1 MGEMQRMSDQE
12 QWTESGLEIAVVG
25 LAGTFPEAP
34 NVQAFWE
41 NVSQGKESVTFFTD
55 EELKAAGVDETL
67 LKRSDYVKAKPYLQH
82 ASSFDA
88 DFFGYS
94 PREASIMDPQIRL
107 MHECTWHALEDAG
120 YEPEQYEGLI
130 GLYAGASS
138 NLSWMGQHMS
148 SLAKNE
154 DVFQIMHLNDP
165 SFASR
170 IAYKLNLKGPS
181 VSVQT
186 ACSTS
191 LVAIHMACQGLIG
204 GECDLALAGGVTLH
218 QPQITGY
225 QYQEGMIYSPDGHC
239 RPFDEKAKGTVF
251 GEGAG
256 VVALKRLKD
265 AIEDG
270 DFIYAVVKGS
280 ATNNDGSNK
289 VGYTAPSVSGQASV
303 IESALEMAETEPET
317 ISYIEAHGTG
327 TPVGDP
333 IEIEALTRAF
343 QTDQQGYCRIGSVKA
358 NIGHLDAA
366 SGVAGFIKTV
376 MMLHHRQFAPMPHFE
391 KPNHRISFDQTPFYV
406 GTDKEEWKTSQLPR
420 RAGVS
425 AFGIGG
431 ANAHVILEEAQ
442 PRKANSKASSK
453 ELIVLSARSTH
464 DLRNMT
470 KNLKEY
476 VSSHPDL
483 SLGEAAYTL
492 QSGRKAF
499 KYRKAFV
506 CSTREELLEELQVL
520 NEETAGRESHLYK
533 RISMKLTGYHES
545 GLRDYIKLYEK
556 DPSFK
561 TEVDRIISLVQSA
574 VPIKKDEL
582 FHPKQ
587 SRQSEVAMLIMTS
600 AFANMVRSLGIEPDG
615 WVGEGSG
622 VWTALYAAGGLE
634 LKDAASIVYHLH
646 DTETVNQRLASLP
659 QRTLKRPVY
668 LQQTGEQQTTF
679 DPSSAKGLLHMD
691 QPVKSPM
698 IEQESPALIIDL
710 SMKQGIVIEKGAEKT
725 TEPLDGDMLQI
736 AGVLWEMG
744 VGLAFPITDEKNRQ
758 RIPLPGYPFHKTD
771 FSAQTNTM
779 AAIEPQK
786 PQNEQRVFASLASLQ
801 KDIHDIV
808 QTHFGFDQMDDESPF
823 FEFGATSL
831 DISQLA
837 AKISEHVD
845 KQIDTVQLYRFA
857 TVASLAEYLFEE
869 QSEQIQTPASRPVKN
884 TSQEH
889 TDIAIVG
896 MAGRFPGASSLE
908 DFWQRLVNG
917 EEMIH
922 FFTEEELKKAG
933 LDASVYQHPNFIGA
947 KGRLQEIEGFDADF
961 FNYSAREAELMDP
974 QFRLLHECAWEAL
987 EDAGCD
993 PDRMAGKIGV
1003 YTGTS
1008 PNHEWLTRFAH
1019 QMEAT
1024 EQFSAMLLNDREF
1037 FSTQLSYKLNLHGP
1051 SVTMQTACSTSLV
1064 NIGMACQALLNQE
1077 CDAALAGGVTVSSPE
1092 NIGYIYQDGMIQSKD
1107 GHCRPFDQEAS
1118 GTIFGDGAG
1127 IVLLKRYEDAMRDG
1141 NPIHAVIKGVGVNND
1156 GSRKAGF
1163 TAPSVEGQAEVLKE
1177 TYEKSGI
1184 DPASIGYVEA
1194 HGTGTN
1200 MGDPIEVSALSQV
1213 FKGTDPLTI
1222 PIGSVKSNV
1231 GHLNSAAGIAGLFKA
1246 ILALQHKT
1254 IPPTI
1259 HYEKPNQ
1266 EIPFKDTPFYV
1277 NQKALYWKEAD
1288 GPRRAGVS
1296 SFGIGGTNAHMIIEE
1311 GIQAKQKP
1319 ASNQKQLLVLSAKT
1333 DTALT
1338 EMTERLKQY
1347 VIQHPQIP
1355 LEDIAYTLRYG
1366 RKQFPYRKAIVLASA
1381 DEWMQQKQLETSVFR
1396 SKKWR
1401 KATFM
1406 FSGQGAQY
1414 VGMMRGLY
1422 DAEPVF
1428 KWEIDRCF
1436 KYVMETEQVDLK
1448 GIVFSEDETNEDITK
1463 TSNAQ
1468 PLLFIFEYALAK
1480 LLQHSGVE
1488 PESMIGHSIGEYVA
1502 ACLSGVFSLESALTL
1517 VMARGRLMQDM
1528 EKGAML
1534 SVQLPEAELV
1544 SMIDESLS
1552 VAAVNAKDLCV
1563 VSGREEHI
1571 AAFEKKLQDKGIVT
1585 RQLHTS
1591 HAFHSYMMEPM
1602 LEAFQQF
1609 VEKVELHEPAIPF
1622 ISNVTGTW
1630 ATSEEVMTASYWT
1643 NHLRGTVRFH
1653 EGLSQLLTDEVRAL
1667 IEVGPGNSL
1676 TALAKRHENKESHH
1690 DVLNMVRHSREQA
1703 DDHAYFLKRIGELW
1717 AGGYEVKAQQHP
1729 TQEERQ
1735 LVSLPTYP
1743 FERKRYWI
1751 EAGKPASPQLSAPKE
1766 TKKKEMEEWFYLPS
1780 WEQQPLKPVFEK
1792 ETEEQTWL
1800 IFREQDAFH
1809 ELFIHSFKQQ
1819 GIKVISVT
1827 KGEAYQELDQSF
1839 TINPAEGQHYRN
1851 MLDSLSNRGINI
1863 HRILHLWEAAKE
1875 DDNSNRQAA
1884 FQAHIEKGY
1893 YSLIFLSQA
1902 IAAQKNIREC
1912 RLFTITSGIQPVT
1925 GNETICAEKS
1935 AMLGPCKVISQEY
1948 HHIKCWNIDVEDV
1961 PEVMS
1966 WKEQVLVDLIVQEI
1980 MQPGKDQLVAYRHR
1994 KRWVQSYKHLPLQK
2008 EDGLPKMI
2016 RPNGVYLITGGLG
2029 GIGFVLSQMLA
2040 KEGNVH
2046 LYLTGRTALPPRNEW
2061 ASYVQQAN
2069 ADEAQRTRIEKVL
2082 ELERLGA
2089 TVEAV
2094 QANAGDLD
2102 QMKHV
2107 FDAIRKKHGGVH
2119 GVFHAAGL
2127 PGSTSFRAIKDI
2139 PSTLAQGEDQFQSK
2153 VKGLD
2158 VLEQL
2163 LEQEQADFCLLFSS
2177 ISALLGGLGFSAY
2190 SAANL
2195 YMDAFAARL
2204 NQHSQTPWMCVNWD
2218 AWNFWGELE
2227 STIGESINE
2236 LAILP
2241 EEGAELFQYVLSS
2254 RQNRHMLVSTGNLD
2268 ERIDQWLSLEPKT
2281 AADEDSYEVSKHE
2294 RPELGNPYVAPRNET
2309 EKAICQV
2316 WQDFMGMEQVGIHDN
2331 FFDLGASSL
2340 DIVQVTNRLNQAL
2353 QTNEAVVTLFTY
2365 PSVAELA
2372 KYIQPSE
2379 DSKEE
2384 TMEEELAVVTS
2395 GDRRARFKQQRNKRL
2410 RGGIEN
2416 E

>member
-1 MGEMQRMSDQE
+1 MSDQE
-12 QWTESGLEIAVVG
+12 QWSESGLEIAVVG

-55 EELKAAGVDETL
+55 EELKAAGVDEKL
-67 LKRSDYVKAKPYLQH
+67 LKRSDYVKAKPYLKH

-343 QTDQQGYCRIGSVKA
+343 QTNQQGYCRIGSVKA

-376 MMLHHRQFAPMPHFE
+376 MMLHHRQFAPMTHFD

-406 GTDKEEWKTSQLPR
+406 GTDKEEWKTSHLPR

-431 ANAHVILEEAQ
+431 ANAHVILEEAK
-442 PRKANSKASSK
+442 PRKANSKVSSK

-464 DLRNMT
+464 DLKNMT
-470 KNLKEY
+470 KNLKDY

-520 NEETAGRESHLYK
+520 DEETAGRKSLLYK

-545 GLRDYIKLYEK
+545 GLREYIKLYEK

-561 TEVDRIISLVQSA
+561 IEVDRIISLVQTA

-582 FHPKQ
+582 FHPEQ
-587 SRQSEVAMLIMTS
+587 SSQSEVAMLIMTA
-600 AFANMVRSLGIEPDG
+600 AFANMLRTLGIEPDG
-615 WVGEGSG
+615 WIGEGSG

-634 LKDAASIVYHLH
+634 LNDAASIVYHLH
-646 DTETVNQRLASLP
+646 DSETVNQRLASLP
-659 QRTLKRPVY
+659 QRTLKQSVY
-668 LQQTGEQQTTF
+668 LQQTGEELTTF
-679 DPSSAKGLLHMD
+679 DPSSAKGLLNMN
-691 QPVKSPM
+691 QPVKSPIM
-698 IEQESPALIIDL
+698 EQESPALMIDL
-710 SMKQGIVIEKGAEKT
+710 SMKQGIVVEKGAEET

-744 VGLAFPITDEKNRQ
+744 VGLALPLTDEKNRQ
-758 RIPLPGYPFHKTD
+758 RIPLPGYPFQKTD
-771 FSAQTNTM
+771 FSAQTNTT

-786 PQNEQRVFASLASLQ
+786 PQNEQRVYASLASLQ

-808 QTHFGFDQMDDESPF
+808 QTHFGFDQMDDETPF

-845 KQIDTVQLYRFA
+845 KQMDTVQLYRFA
-857 TVASLAEYLFEE
+857 TVASLAEYLFKE
-869 QSEQIQTPASRPVKN
+869 QSEQAQKPASHPVKN

-1064 NIGMACQALLNQE
+1064 NIGMACQALLNEE

-1127 IVLLKRYEDAMRDG
+1127 IVLLKRYEDAVRDG

-1194 HGTGTN
+1194 HGTGTK

-1259 HYEKPNQ
+1259 HYESPNQ
-1266 EIPFKDTPFYV
+1266 EIPFKDTPFFV

-1311 GIQAKQKP
+1311 GLQTKKKP

-1333 DTALT
+1333 DTALA

-1347 VIQHPQIP
+1347 VIQHPQVP

-1414 VGMMRGLY
+1414 AGMMRGLY

-1428 KWEIDRCF
+1428 KWEVDRCF

-1448 GIVFSEDETNEDITK
+1448 SIVFCEDETNEDITK

-1571 AAFEKKLQDKGIVT
+1571 ATFEKKLQDKRIIT
-1585 RQLHTS
+1585 RHLHTS

-1602 LEAFQQF
+1602 LEAFQQI
-1609 VEKVELHEPAIPF
+1609 VEKIELHEPAIPF
-1622 ISNVTGTW
+1622 VSNVTGTW
-1630 ATSEEVMTASYWT
+1630 ATSEDVMTASYWT

-1676 TALAKRHENKESHH
+1676 TALTKRHENKESHH
-1690 DVLNMVRHSREQA
+1690 DVLNMVRHTREQA

-1717 AGGYEVKAQQHP
+1717 AGGYEVKAQQHS

-1780 WEQQPLKPVFEK
+1780 WEQQPLKPVFEE

-1809 ELFIHSFKQQ
+1809 ELFTHSFKQK

-1827 KGEAYQELDQSF
+1827 KGEAYQEQDQSF

-1851 MLDSLSNRGINI
+1851 LLDSLSNRGINI
-1863 HRILHLWEAAKE
+1863 QRILHLWEAAKE
-1875 DDNSNRQAA
+1875 DENSNRQAA

-1902 IAAQKNIREC
+1902 VAAQKNIREC
-1912 RLFTITSGIQPVT
+1912 RLFTITSGIQSVT

-2029 GIGFVLSQMLA
+2029 GIGFVLSKMLA

-2094 QANAGDLD
+2094 QANAGNLD

-2163 LEQEQADFCLLFSS
+2163 LEKEQADFCLLFSS

-2268 ERIDQWLSLEPKT
+2268 ERIGQWLSLESK
-2281 AADEDSYEVSKHE
+2281 AAESEDSYEVSKHE

-2384 TMEEELAVVTS
+2384 AMEEELAVVTS

>member
-1 MGEMQRMSDQE
+1 MSDQE
-12 QWTESGLEIAVVG
+12 QWSESGLEIAVVG

-55 EELKAAGVDETL
+55 EELKAAGVDEKL
-67 LKRSDYVKAKPYLQH
+67 LKRSDYVKAKPYLKH

-343 QTDQQGYCRIGSVKA
+343 QTNQQGYCRIGSVKA

-376 MMLHHRQFAPMPHFE
+376 MMLHHRQFAPMPHFD

-406 GTDKEEWKTSQLPR
+406 GTDKEEWKTSHLPR

-464 DLRNMT
+464 DLKNMT
-470 KNLKEY
+470 KNLKDY

-520 NEETAGRESHLYK
+520 DEETAGRKSLLYK
-533 RISMKLTGYHES
+533 RMSMKLTGYHES
-545 GLRDYIKLYEK
+545 GLREYIKLYEK

-561 TEVDRIISLVQSA
+561 IEVDRIISLVQTA

-582 FHPKQ
+582 FHPEQ
-587 SRQSEVAMLIMTS
+587 SSQSEVAMLIMTA
-600 AFANMVRSLGIEPDG
+600 AFANMLRTLGIEPDG
-615 WVGEGSG
+615 WIGEGSG

-634 LKDAASIVYHLH
+634 LNDAASIVYHLH
-646 DTETVNQRLASLP
+646 DSETVNQRLASLP
-659 QRTLKRPVY
+659 QRTLKQSVY
-668 LQQTGEQQTTF
+668 LQQTGEELTTF
-679 DPSSAKGLLHMD
+679 DPSSAKGLLNMN
-691 QPVKSPM
+691 QPVKSPIM
-698 IEQESPALIIDL
+698 EQESPALMIDL
-710 SMKQGIVIEKGAEKT
+710 SMKQGIVVEKGAEET

-744 VGLAFPITDEKNRQ
+744 VGLAFPLTEEKNRQ
-758 RIPLPGYPFHKTD
+758 RIPLPGYPFQKTD
-771 FSAQTNTM
+771 FSAQTNTT

-786 PQNEQRVFASLASLQ
+786 PQNEQRVYASLASLQ

-808 QTHFGFDQMDDESPF
+808 QTHFGFDQMDDETPF

-845 KQIDTVQLYRFA
+845 KQMDTVQLYRFA
-857 TVASLAEYLFEE
+857 TVASLAEYLFKE
-869 QSEQIQTPASRPVKN
+869 QSEQAQKPASHPVKN

-1064 NIGMACQALLNQE
+1064 NIGMACQALLNEE

-1127 IVLLKRYEDAMRDG
+1127 IVLLKRYEDAVRDG

-1194 HGTGTN
+1194 HGTGTK

-1259 HYEKPNQ
+1259 HYESPNQ
-1266 EIPFKDTPFYV
+1266 EIPFKDTPFFV

-1288 GPRRAGVS
+1288 SPRRAGVS

-1311 GIQAKQKP
+1311 GLQTKKKP

-1333 DTALT
+1333 DTALA

-1347 VIQHPQIP
+1347 VIQHPQVP

-1414 VGMMRGLY
+1414 AGMMRGLY
-1422 DAEPVF
+1422 ETEPVF
-1428 KWEIDRCF
+1428 KWEVDRCF

-1448 GIVFSEDETNEDITK
+1448 GIVFCEDETNEDITK

-1571 AAFEKKLQDKGIVT
+1571 ATFEKKLQDKGIIT
-1585 RQLHTS
+1585 RHLHTS

-1602 LEAFQQF
+1602 LEAFQQI
-1609 VEKVELHEPAIPF
+1609 VEKIELHEPAIPF
-1622 ISNVTGTW
+1622 VSNVTGTW
-1630 ATSEEVMTASYWT
+1630 ATSEDVMTASYWT

-1653 EGLSQLLTDEVRAL
+1653 EGLSQLLSDEVRAL

-1676 TALAKRHENKESHH
+1676 TALAKRHENKESQH
-1690 DVLNMVRHSREQA
+1690 DVLNMVRHTREQA

-1717 AGGYEVKAQQHP
+1717 AGGYEVKAQQHS

-1780 WEQQPLKPVFEK
+1780 WEQQPLKPVFEE

-1809 ELFIHSFKQQ
+1809 ELFTHSFKQK

-1827 KGEAYQELDQSF
+1827 KGEAYQEQDESF
-1839 TINPAEGQHYRN
+1839 TVNPAEGEHYRN

-1863 HRILHLWEAAKE
+1863 QRILHLWEAAKE
-1875 DDNSNRQAA
+1875 DENSNRQAA

-1902 IAAQKNIREC
+1902 VAAQKNIREC

-2029 GIGFVLSQMLA
+2029 GIGFVLSKMLA

-2069 ADEAQRTRIEKVL
+2069 ADEAQRKRIEKVL

-2094 QANAGDLD
+2094 QANAGNLD

-2163 LEQEQADFCLLFSS
+2163 LEKEQADFCLLFSS

-2268 ERIDQWLSLEPKT
+2268 ERIDQWLSLESK
-2281 AADEDSYEVSKHE
+2281 AAESEDSYEVSKHE
-2294 RPELGNPYVAPRNET
+2294 RPELANPYVAPRNET

-2384 TMEEELAVVTS
+2384 AMEEELAVVTS

>member
-1 MGEMQRMSDQE
+1 MSDQE
-12 QWTESGLEIAVVG
+12 QWSESGLEIAVVG
-25 LAGTFPEAP
+25 LAGTFPGAP

-67 LKRSDYVKAKPYLQH
+67 LKRSDYVKAKPYLKH

-343 QTDQQGYCRIGSVKA
+343 QTNQQGYCRIGSVKA

-376 MMLHHRQFAPMPHFE
+376 MMLHHRQFAPMPHFD

-406 GTDKEEWKTSQLPR
+406 GTDKEEWKTSHLPR

-464 DLRNMT
+464 DLKNMT
-470 KNLKEY
+470 KNLKDY

-520 NEETAGRESHLYK
+520 DEETAGRKSLLYK

-545 GLRDYIKLYEK
+545 GLREYIKLYEK

-561 TEVDRIISLVQSA
+561 IEVDRIISLVQTA

-582 FHPKQ
+582 FHPEQ
-587 SRQSEVAMLIMTS
+587 SSQSEVAMLIMTA
-600 AFANMVRSLGIEPDG
+600 AFANMLRTLGIEPDG
-615 WVGEGSG
+615 WIGEGSG

-634 LKDAASIVYHLH
+634 LNDAASIVYHLH
-646 DTETVNQRLASLP
+646 DSETVNQRLASLP
-659 QRTLKRPVY
+659 QRTLKQSVY
-668 LQQTGEQQTTF
+668 LQQIGEELTTF
-679 DPSSAKGLLHMD
+679 DPSSAKGLLNMN

-698 IEQESPALIIDL
+698 MEQESPALMIDL
-710 SMKQGIVIEKGAEKT
+710 SMKQGIVVEKGAEET

-744 VGLAFPITDEKNRQ
+744 VGLAFPLTEEKNRQ
-758 RIPLPGYPFHKTD
+758 RIPLPGYPFQKTD
-771 FSAQTNTM
+771 FSAQTNTT
-779 AAIEPQK
+779 APIEPQK
-786 PQNEQRVFASLASLQ
+786 PQNEQRVYASLASLQ

-808 QTHFGFDQMDDESPF
+808 QTHFGFDQMEDETPF

-845 KQIDTVQLYRFA
+845 KQMDTVQLYRFA
-857 TVASLAEYLFEE
+857 TVASLAEYLFKE
-869 QSEQIQTPASRPVKN
+869 QSEQAQKPASHPVKN

-1064 NIGMACQALLNQE
+1064 NIGMACQALLNEE

-1127 IVLLKRYEDAMRDG
+1127 IVLLKRYEDAVRDG

-1194 HGTGTN
+1194 HGTGTK

-1259 HYEKPNQ
+1259 HYESPNQ
-1266 EIPFKDTPFYV
+1266 EIRFKDTPFFV

-1311 GIQAKQKP
+1311 GLQTKKKP

-1333 DTALT
+1333 DTALA

-1347 VIQHPQIP
+1347 VIQHPQVP

-1414 VGMMRGLY
+1414 AGMMRGLY
-1422 DAEPVF
+1422 ETEPVF
-1428 KWEIDRCF
+1428 KWKVDRCF

-1448 GIVFSEDETNEDITK
+1448 GIVFCEDETNEDITK

-1480 LLQHSGVE
+1480 LLQHSGFE

-1571 AAFEKKLQDKGIVT
+1571 ATFEKKLQAKGIIT
-1585 RQLHTS
+1585 RHLHTS

-1602 LEAFQQF
+1602 LEAFQQI
-1609 VEKVELHEPAIPF
+1609 VEKIELHEPAIPF
-1622 ISNVTGTW
+1622 VSNVTGTW
-1630 ATSEEVMTASYWT
+1630 ATSEDVMTASYWT

-1653 EGLSQLLTDEVRAL
+1653 EGLSQLLSDEVRAL

-1676 TALAKRHENKESHH
+1676 TALAKRHENKESQH
-1690 DVLNMVRHSREQA
+1690 DVLNMVRHTREQA

-1780 WEQQPLKPVFEK
+1780 WEQQPLKPVFEE

-1809 ELFIHSFKQQ
+1809 ELFTHSFKQK

-1827 KGEAYQELDQSF
+1827 KGEAYQEQDQSF

-1851 MLDSLSNRGINI
+1851 LLDSLSNRGINI
-1863 HRILHLWEAAKE
+1863 QRILHLWEAAKE
-1875 DDNSNRQAA
+1875 DENSNRQAA

-1902 IAAQKNIREC
+1902 VAAQKNIREC
-1912 RLFTITSGIQPVT
+1912 RLFTITSGIQSVT

-2029 GIGFVLSQMLA
+2029 GIGFVLSKMLA

-2094 QANAGDLD
+2094 QANAGNLD

-2163 LEQEQADFCLLFSS
+2163 LEKEQADFCLLFSS

-2254 RQNRHMLVSTGNLD
+2254 RQNRHMLVSTGYLD
-2268 ERIDQWLSLEPKT
+2268 ERIGQWLSLESK
-2281 AADEDSYEVSKHE
+2281 AAESEVSYEVSKHE

-2384 TMEEELAVVTS
+2384 AMEEELAVVTS

>member
-1 MGEMQRMSDQE
+1 MSDQE
-12 QWTESGLEIAVVG
+12 QWSESGLEIAVVG

-55 EELKAAGVDETL
+55 EELKAAGVDEKL
-67 LKRSDYVKAKPYLQH
+67 LKRSDYVKAKPYLKH

-343 QTDQQGYCRIGSVKA
+343 QTNQQGYCRIGSVKA

-376 MMLHHRQFAPMPHFE
+376 MMLHHRQFAPMPHFD

-406 GTDKEEWKTSQLPR
+406 GTDKEEWKTSHLPR

-464 DLRNMT
+464 DLKNMT
-470 KNLKEY
+470 KNLKDY

-520 NEETAGRESHLYK
+520 DEETAGRKSLLYK

-545 GLRDYIKLYEK
+545 GLREYIKLYEK

-561 TEVDRIISLVQSA
+561 IEVDRIISLVQTA

-582 FHPKQ
+582 FHPEQ
-587 SRQSEVAMLIMTS
+587 SSQSEVAMLIMTA
-600 AFANMVRSLGIEPDG
+600 AFANMLRTLGIEPDG
-615 WVGEGSG
+615 WIGEGSG

-634 LKDAASIVYHLH
+634 LNDAASIVYHLH
-646 DTETVNQRLASLP
+646 DSETVNQRLASLP
-659 QRTLKRPVY
+659 QRTLKQSVY
-668 LQQTGEQQTTF
+668 LQQIGEGLTTF
-679 DPSSAKGLLHMD
+679 DPSSAKGLLNMN

-698 IEQESPALIIDL
+698 MEQESPALMIDL
-710 SMKQGIVIEKGAEKT
+710 SMKQGIVVEKGAEET

-744 VGLAFPITDEKNRQ
+744 VGLAFPLTEEKNRQ
-758 RIPLPGYPFHKTD
+758 RIPLPGYPFQKTD
-771 FSAQTNTM
+771 FSAQTNTT

-786 PQNEQRVFASLASLQ
+786 PQNEQRVYASLASLQ

-808 QTHFGFDQMDDESPF
+808 QTHFGFDQMEDETPF

-845 KQIDTVQLYRFA
+845 KQMDTVQLYRFA
-857 TVASLAEYLFEE
+857 TVASLAEYLFKE
-869 QSEQIQTPASRPVKN
+869 QSEQVQMLASHPVKN
-884 TSQEH
+884 SSQEH

-947 KGRLQEIEGFDADF
+947 KGCLQEIEGFDADF

-993 PDRMAGKIGV
+993 PDRMAGKMGV

-1019 QMEAT
+1019 QMEST

-1064 NIGMACQALLNQE
+1064 NIGMACQALLNEE

-1127 IVLLKRYEDAMRDG
+1127 IVLLKRYEDAVRDG

-1194 HGTGTN
+1194 HGTGTK

-1259 HYEKPNQ
+1259 HYESPNQ
-1266 EIPFKDTPFYV
+1266 EIPFKDTPFFV

-1311 GIQAKQKP
+1311 GLQTKKKP

-1333 DTALT
+1333 DTALA

-1347 VIQHPQIP
+1347 VIQHPQVP

-1414 VGMMRGLY
+1414 AGMMRGLY

-1428 KWEIDRCF
+1428 KWEVDRCF

-1448 GIVFSEDETNEDITK
+1448 SIVFCEDETNEDITK

-1571 AAFEKKLQDKGIVT
+1571 ATFEKKLQDKGIIT
-1585 RQLHTS
+1585 RHLHTS

-1602 LEAFQQF
+1602 LDAFQQI
-1609 VEKVELHEPAIPF
+1609 VEKIELHEPAIPF
-1622 ISNVTGTW
+1622 VSNVTGTW
-1630 ATSEEVMTASYWT
+1630 ATSEDVMTASYWT

-1690 DVLNMVRHSREQA
+1690 DVLNMVRHTREQA

-1717 AGGYEVKAQQHP
+1717 AGGYEVKAQQHS

-1780 WEQQPLKPVFEK
+1780 WEQQPLKPVFEE

-1809 ELFIHSFKQQ
+1809 ELFTHSFKQK

-1827 KGEAYQELDQSF
+1827 KGEAYQEQDQSF

-1851 MLDSLSNRGINI
+1851 LLDSLSNRGINI
-1863 HRILHLWEAAKE
+1863 QRILHLWEAAKE
-1875 DDNSNRQAA
+1875 DENSNRQAA

-1902 IAAQKNIREC
+1902 VAAQKNIREC
-1912 RLFTITSGIQPVT
+1912 RLFTITSGIQSVT

-2029 GIGFVLSQMLA
+2029 GIGFVLSKMLA

-2094 QANAGDLD
+2094 QANAGNLD

-2163 LEQEQADFCLLFSS
+2163 LEKEQADFCLLFSS

-2268 ERIDQWLSLEPKT
+2268 ERIGQWLSLESK
-2281 AADEDSYEVSKHE
+2281 AAESEDSYEVSKHE

-2384 TMEEELAVVTS
+2384 AMEEELAVVTS

>member
-1 MGEMQRMSDQE
+1 MSDQE

-25 LAGTFPEAP
+25 LAGTFPGAP
-34 NVQAFWE
+34 DVQTFWE

-67 LKRSDYVKAKPYLQH
+67 LKRPDYVKAKPYLQD
-82 ASSFDA
+82 AASFDA

-120 YEPEQYEGLI
+120 YEPERYDGLI

-148 SLAKNE
+148 SLGKNE

-170 IAYKLNLKGPS
+170 VAYKLNLKGPS

-239 RPFDEKAKGTVF
+239 RPFDEKAKGTIF

-343 QTDQQGYCRIGSVKA
+343 QTDQQGFCRIGSVKA

-376 MMLHHRQFAPMPHFE
+376 MMLHHRQFAPMPHFD
-391 KPNHRISFDQTPFYV
+391 KPNHRISFNQTPFYV
-406 GTDKEEWKTSQLPR
+406 GTDKEEWKASHLPR

-431 ANAHVILEEAQ
+431 ANAHVVLEEAK
-442 PRKANSKASSK
+442 PRKAHSPAPSK
-453 ELIVLSARSTH
+453 ELIVLSARSKH
-464 DLRNMT
+464 DLKNMI

-476 VSSHPDL
+476 VSSHHEL
-483 SLGEAAYTL
+483 SIGQAAYTL
-492 QSGRKAF
+492 QSGRRAF
-499 KYRKAFV
+499 QYRKTFA
-506 CSTREELLEELQVL
+506 CSTRDELLEQLHDL
-520 NEETAGRESHLYK
+520 NEETLGRERVLFK
-533 RISMKLTGYHES
+533 RVRMRLSGYDEA
-545 GLRDYIKLYEK
+545 GLQEYIKLYKK
-556 DPSFK
+556 DSSFK
-561 TEVDRIISLVQSA
+561 KEVDRSIRLIQSVLPMAKDQLFQTKQHISEGQA
-574 VPIKKDEL
+574 
-582 FHPKQ
+582 
-587 SRQSEVAMLIMTS
+587 EVAMLIMTS
-600 AFANMVRSLGIEPDG
+600 AFSNQLRTLGIEPDV
-615 WVGEGSG
+615 WSGEGSG
-622 VWTALYAAGGLE
+622 VWTALCVAGGLE
-634 LKDAASIVYHLH
+634 LTEAASILYHLN
-646 DTETVNQRLASLP
+646 ETQTMDKWLATLP
-659 QRTLKRPVY
+659 QKTLHQPVY
-668 LQQTGEQQTTF
+668 IQQTGEELTTF
-679 DPSSAKGLLHMD
+679 HPASAKRFLDMD
-691 QPVKSPM
+691 NTVNPSA
-698 IEQESPALIIDL
+698 IDQESAALIIDL
-710 SMKQGIVIEKGAEKT
+710 SMKQGIKVKKGADKT
-725 TEPLDGDMLQI
+725 TETLDGDILQI

-744 VGLAFPITDEKNRQ
+744 IDLSFPLTEEKNRQ
-758 RIPLPGYPFHKTD
+758 RIPLPGYPFHKKD
-771 FSAQTNTM
+771 FSAQTKPIAST
-779 AAIEPQK
+779 EPQK
-786 PQNEQRVFASLASLQ
+786 PEEKRVFSSLASLQ
-801 KDIHDIV
+801 KDLHDIV
-808 QTHFGFDQMDDESPF
+808 QTHFGFDEMDDESPF

-837 AKISEHVD
+837 VKISERINQ
-845 KQIDTVQLYRFA
+845 QIDTVQLYRFA
-857 TVASLAEYLFEE
+857 TVASLSEYLFEE
-869 QSEQIQTPASRPVKN
+869 QTEREETPASLPAKI
-884 TSQEH
+884 TSQEYA
-889 TDIAIVG
+889 DIAIVG

-917 EEMIH
+917 DEMIH

-933 LDASVYQHPNFIGA
+933 LDAAVYQHPNFIGA
-947 KGRLQEIEGFDADF
+947 KGRLQDIEGFDADF

-1019 QMEAT
+1019 QMDAT

-1064 NIGMACQALLNQE
+1064 NIGVACQALLNQE

-1107 GHCRPFDQEAS
+1107 GHCRPFDQGAS

-1127 IVLLKRYEDAMRDG
+1127 IVLLKRYEDAVRDG
-1141 NPIHAVIKGVGVNND
+1141 SPIHAVIKGVGMNND
-1156 GSRKAGF
+1156 GNRKAGF

-1184 DPASIGYVEA
+1184 DPASIGYLEA
-1194 HGTGTN
+1194 HGTGTK

-1213 FKGTDPLTI
+1213 FKGTEPLTI

-1246 ILALQHKT
+1246 ILSMQHKT

-1259 HYEKPNQ
+1259 HYESPN
-1266 EIPFKDTPFYV
+1266 EDIPFKDTPFYV
-1277 NQKALYWKEAD
+1277 NQKALYWKETD
-1288 GPRRAGVS
+1288 GPRRAGIS

-1311 GIQAKQKP
+1311 GIKAKKSP
-1319 ASNQKQLLVLSAKT
+1319 ASKQKQLLVLSAKT
-1333 DTALT
+1333 DTALAA
-1338 EMTERLKQY
+1338 MTDQLKQY
-1347 VIQHPQIP
+1347 VLEHPQVP

-1366 RKQFPYRKAIVLASA
+1366 RKQFSYRKAIVLSSA
-1381 DEWMQQKQLETSVFR
+1381 DDWRQQKQIETSVFR

-1414 VGMMRGLY
+1414 AGMMRGLY
-1422 DAEPVF
+1422 EAEPVF
-1428 KWEIDRCF
+1428 KWEVDRCF
-1436 KYVMETEQVDLK
+1436 KYVLETEQVDLK
-1448 GIVFSEDETNEDITK
+1448 AVVFSEDHETNQDITK

-1480 LLQHSGVE
+1480 MLQHSGVE

-1517 VMARGRLMQDM
+1517 VMARGRLMQGM

-1534 SVQLPEAELV
+1534 SVQLSETELTL
-1544 SMIDESLS
+1544 MMDESLS
-1552 VAAVNAKDLCV
+1552 IAAVNAKDLCV
-1563 VSGREEHI
+1563 VSGKEEHV

-1585 RQLHTS
+1585 RKLHTS

-1602 LEAFQQF
+1602 LEEFHQL
-1609 VEKVELHEPAIPF
+1609 VEQVELHEPAIPF

-1630 ATSEEVMTASYWT
+1630 AKSEEVTTASYWT

-1653 EGLSQLLTDEVRAL
+1653 DGLSQLFTDEVLAL

-1676 TALAKRHENKESHH
+1676 TALAKRHENKEHHH
-1690 DVLNMVRHSREQA
+1690 DVLNMVRHAREQA

-1717 AGGYEVKAQQHP
+1717 AGGYEVKAQQNP

-1735 LVSLPTYP
+1735 FVSLPTYP

-1751 EAGKPASPQLSAPKE
+1751 DAGKPASPQLSAPKE
-1766 TKKKEMEEWFYLPS
+1766 TKKKEMGEWFYLPS
-1780 WEQQPLKPVFEK
+1780 WEQQPLEPVFEQ
-1792 ETEEQTWL
+1792 EAEDQTWL

-1809 ELFIHSFKQQ
+1809 ELFTQSFIQH

-1827 KGEAYQELDQSF
+1827 KGEVYQDKGQSF

-1851 MLDSLSNRGINI
+1851 MLDSLSNSGVNI
-1863 HRILHLWEAAKE
+1863 ARILHLWEAAKE
-1875 DDNSNRQAA
+1875 DTTASRQTA
-1884 FQAHIEKGY
+1884 FQTHIEKGY

-1912 RLFTITSGIQPVT
+1912 RLFTVTSGIQPVT
-1925 GNETICAEKS
+1925 GHEMIYAEKS

-1966 WKEQVLVDLIVQEI
+1966 WKEQALVDLIVQEI
-1980 MQPGKDQLVAYRHR
+1980 MQPGKDQLVAYRNR
-1994 KRWVQSYKHLPLQK
+1994 QRWVQSYKRLPLQK
-2008 EDGLPKMI
+2008 EDGLPNMI

-2029 GIGFVLSQMLA
+2029 GIGFVLSKMLA

-2046 LYLTGRTALPPRNEW
+2046 LYLTGRTALPPRDEW
-2061 ASYVQQAN
+2061 ASYTHQEN
-2069 ADEAQRTRIEKVL
+2069 ADEGMRTRIEKVL

-2089 TVEAV
+2089 TVEAM

-2107 FDAIRKKHGGVH
+2107 FSAIRKKHGGVH

-2127 PGSTSFRAIKDI
+2127 PGSTSFLAIKDI

-2153 VKGLD
+2153 VRGLD

-2163 LEQEQADFCLLFSS
+2163 LDQEQADFCLLFSS

-2204 NQHSQTPWMCVNWD
+2204 NQNSQTPWMCVNWD

-2241 EEGAELFQYVLSS
+2241 EEGAELFQYVLSNRQN
-2254 RQNRHMLVSTGNLD
+2254 RQNRHILVSTGILN
-2268 ERIDQWLSLEPKT
+2268 ERIEQWLSLESK
-2281 AADEDSYEVSKHE
+2281 AAESEDSYEVSKHE
-2294 RPELGNPYVAPRNET
+2294 RPELSNPYVAPRNET

-2372 KYIQPSE
+2372 KYIQPSDE
-2379 DSKEE
+2379 SKEE
-2384 TMEEELAVVTS
+2384 SMEEELAVVTS

>member
-1 MGEMQRMSDQE
+1 MSDQE

-25 LAGTFPEAP
+25 LAGTFPGAP
-34 NVQAFWE
+34 DVQTFWE

-67 LKRSDYVKAKPYLQH
+67 LKHPDYVKAKPYLQG
-82 ASSFDA
+82 AASFDA
-88 DFFGYS
+88 DFFGYT

-120 YEPEQYEGLI
+120 YEPEQYDGLI

-148 SLAKNE
+148 SLEKNE

-170 IAYKLNLKGPS
+170 VAYKLNLKGPS

-225 QYQEGMIYSPDGHC
+225 QHQEGMIYSPDGHC
-239 RPFDEKAKGTVF
+239 RPFDEKAKGTIF

-265 AIEDG
+265 ALEDG

-343 QTDQQGYCRIGSVKA
+343 QTDQQGFCRIGSVKA

-376 MMLHHRQFAPMPHFE
+376 MMLHHRQFVPMPHFD
-391 KPNHRISFDQTPFYV
+391 KPNHRIPFDQTPFYV
-406 GTDKEEWKTSQLPR
+406 GTNKEEWKASQLPR

-431 ANAHVILEEAQ
+431 ANAHVILEEAK
-442 PRKANSKASSK
+442 PRKANNPDSSK
-453 ELIVLSARSTH
+453 ELIVLSARSKH
-464 DLRNMT
+464 DMKNMT

-476 VSSHPDL
+476 VSSHHEL

-492 QSGRKAF
+492 QSGRRAF
-499 KYRKAFV
+499 QYRKTFV
-506 CSTREELLEELQVL
+506 CSTRDELLEQLQVL
-520 NEETAGRESHLYK
+520 NEETVGRESALFK
-533 RISMKLTGYHES
+533 RMSMRLTGYHEA
-545 GLRDYIKLYEK
+545 GLREYIKLYEK
-556 DPSFK
+556 DHSFK
-561 TEVDRIISLVQSA
+561 TEVDRFISLIQS
-574 VPIKKDEL
+574 VLPIEKDQL
-582 FHPKQ
+582 FHSKQ
-587 SRQSEVAMLIMTS
+587 HGQAEVAMLIMTS
-600 AFANMVRSLGIEPDG
+600 AFAYQLRELGIEPDV
-615 WVGEGSG
+615 WIGEGSG

-634 LKDAASIVYHLH
+634 LTEAASIVYHLR
-646 DTETVNQRLASLP
+646 DTQKVDQWLSTLP
-659 QRTLKRPVY
+659 PKTLHQPVY
-668 LQQTGEQQTTF
+668 IQQTGEELTTF
-679 DPSSAKGLLHMD
+679 QPSSAKRFLDMG
-691 QPVKSPM
+691 QAVKPSL
-698 IEQESPALIIDL
+698 IEQESTALIIDL
-710 SMKQGIVIEKGAEKT
+710 SMKQGIMVEKGAEKT
-725 TEPLDGDMLQI
+725 TEPLDGDILQI

-744 VGLAFPITDEKNRQ
+744 VDLAFPLTDEKNRQ
-758 RIPLPGYPFHKTD
+758 RIPLPGYPFHKKD
-771 FSAQTNTM
+771 FSAQTKPM
-779 AAIEPQK
+779 AAIEPYK
-786 PQNEQRVFASLASLQ
+786 PQEEKRVFTSLASLQ

-808 QTHFGFDQMDDESPF
+808 QTHFGFDQIDDESPF

-837 AKISEHVD
+837 AKISERMD
-845 KQIDTVQLYRFA
+845 QKIDTVQLYRFA
-857 TVASLAEYLFEE
+857 TVASLSEYLFEE
-869 QSEQIQTPASRPVKN
+869 QAEREQTPASLPVKI
-884 TSQEH
+884 TSPEH

-947 KGRLQEIEGFDADF
+947 KGRLQHIEGFDADF

-1127 IVLLKRYEDAMRDG
+1127 IVLLKRYEDAIRDG

-1156 GSRKAGF
+1156 GNRKAGF

-1184 DPASIGYVEA
+1184 DPASIGYLEA
-1194 HGTGTN
+1194 HGTGTK

-1213 FKGTDPLTI
+1213 FKGTEPLTI

-1246 ILALQHKT
+1246 ILAIQHKT

-1259 HYEKPNQ
+1259 HYESPN
-1266 EIPFKDTPFYV
+1266 EDIPFKDTPFYV

-1288 GPRRAGVS
+1288 EPRRAGVS

-1311 GIQAKQKP
+1311 GILVKQKP
-1319 ASNQKQLLVLSAKT
+1319 ASLQKQLLVLSAKT
-1333 DTALT
+1333 DTALAA
-1338 EMTERLKQY
+1338 MTDQLKHY
-1347 VIQHPQIP
+1347 VIHHPQVP

-1366 RKQFPYRKAIVLASA
+1366 RKQFPYRKAIVLSSA
-1381 DEWMQQKQLETSVFR
+1381 DEWLQQKQLETNVFR

-1414 VGMMRGLY
+1414 AGMMRGLY
-1422 DAEPVF
+1422 EAEPVF
-1428 KWEIDRCF
+1428 KWEADRCF
-1436 KYVMETEQVDLK
+1436 KYVLETEQVDLK
-1448 GIVFSEDETNEDITK
+1448 AIVFSEDETNQDITK

-1517 VMARGRLMQDM
+1517 VMARGRMMQGM

-1534 SVQLPEAELV
+1534 SVQLPEAELG

-1563 VSGREEHI
+1563 VSGQEEHVN
-1571 AAFEKKLQDKGIVT
+1571 AFEKKLQDKGIVT

-1602 LEAFQQF
+1602 LEAFHQF
-1609 VEKVELHEPAIPF
+1609 VEQVELHEPTIPF

-1653 EGLSQLLTDEVRAL
+1653 AGLSQLFTDEVRAF

-1690 DVLNMVRHSREQA
+1690 EVLNMVRHAREQA

-1717 AGGYEVKAQQHP
+1717 AGGYEVKTQQSP

-1735 LVSLPTYP
+1735 LISLPTYP

-1751 EAGKPASPQLSAPKE
+1751 EAGKPASPPQLSAHKE
-1766 TKKKEMEEWFYLPS
+1766 TKKKEMGEWFYLPS
-1780 WEQQPLKPVFEK
+1780 WEQQPLEPVFEK

-1800 IFREQDAFH
+1800 IFREQNAFH
-1809 ELFIHSFKQQ
+1809 ELFTQSFNQQ
-1819 GIKVISVT
+1819 GIKAISVT
-1827 KGEAYQELDQSF
+1827 KGEAYQEQGQSF

-1851 MLDSLSNRGINI
+1851 MLDSLSNKGVNI
-1863 HRILHLWEAAKE
+1863 TRILHLWEAAKE
-1875 DDNSNRQAA
+1875 DDIASRQTA

-1912 RLFTITSGIQPVT
+1912 RLFTVTSGIQPVT
-1925 GNETICAEKS
+1925 GHETICAEKS

-1961 PEVMS
+1961 PDMMS
-1966 WKEQVLVDLIVQEI
+1966 WKEQTLVDLIVQEI
-1980 MQPGKDQLVAYRHR
+1980 MQPGKDQLVAYRNR
-1994 KRWVQSYKHLPLQK
+1994 QRWVQSYKRMPLQK

-2029 GIGFVLSQMLA
+2029 GIGFVLSKMLA

-2046 LYLTGRTALPPRNEW
+2046 LYLTGRTALPPRGEW
-2061 ASYVQQAN
+2061 ASYVHQEN

-2094 QANAGDLD
+2094 QANAGNLD

-2107 FDAIRKKHGGVH
+2107 FEAIRQKHGGVH

-2163 LEQEQADFCLLFSS
+2163 LDQEQADFCLLFSS

-2195 YMDAFAARL
+2195 YMDAFAARI

-2241 EEGAELFQYVLSS
+2241 EEGAELFQYVLSN
-2254 RQNRHMLVSTGNLD
+2254 RQNRHMLVSTGSLD
-2268 ERIDQWLSLEPKT
+2268 ERIDQWLSLEPK
-2281 AADEDSYEVSKHE
+2281 AAESEDSYEVSKHE
-2294 RPELGNPYVAPRNET
+2294 RPELSNPYVAPRNET

-2372 KYIQPSE
+2372 KYIKPSDE
-2379 DSKEE
+2379 SKEE
-2384 TMEEELAVVTS
+2384 SMEEELAVVTS

>member
-12 QWTESGLEIAVVG
+12 QWSESGLEIAVVG
-25 LAGTFPEAP
+25 LAGTFPGAP

-67 LKRSDYVKAKPYLQH
+67 LKRSDYVKAKPYLKH

-343 QTDQQGYCRIGSVKA
+343 QTNQQGYCRIGSVKA

-376 MMLHHRQFAPMPHFE
+376 MMLHHRQFAPMPHFD

-406 GTDKEEWKTSQLPR
+406 GTDKEEWKTSHLPR

-464 DLRNMT
+464 DLKNMT
-470 KNLKEY
+470 KNLKDY
-476 VSSHPDL
+476 VSSHADL

-520 NEETAGRESHLYK
+520 DEETAGRKSLLYK
-533 RISMKLTGYHES
+533 RMSMKLTGYHES
-545 GLRDYIKLYEK
+545 GLREYIKLYEK

-561 TEVDRIISLVQSA
+561 IEVDRIISLVQTA

-582 FHPKQ
+582 FHPEQ
-587 SRQSEVAMLIMTS
+587 SSQSEVAMLIMTA
-600 AFANMVRSLGIEPDG
+600 AFANMLRTLGIEPDG
-615 WVGEGSG
+615 WIGEGSG

-634 LKDAASIVYHLH
+634 LNDAASIVYHLH
-646 DTETVNQRLASLP
+646 DSETVNQRLASLP
-659 QRTLKRPVY
+659 QRTLKQSVY
-668 LQQTGEQQTTF
+668 LQQTGEELTTF
-679 DPSSAKGLLHMD
+679 DPSSAKGLLNMN
-691 QPVKSPM
+691 QPVKSPIM
-698 IEQESPALIIDL
+698 EQESPALMIDL
-710 SMKQGIVIEKGAEKT
+710 SMKQGIVVEKGAEET

-744 VGLAFPITDEKNRQ
+744 VGLALPLTDEKNRQ
-758 RIPLPGYPFHKTD
+758 RIPLPGYPFQKTD
-771 FSAQTNTM
+771 FSAQTNTT
-779 AAIEPQK
+779 AAIEPKK
-786 PQNEQRVFASLASLQ
+786 PHNEQRVFASLASLQ

-808 QTHFGFDQMDDESPF
+808 QTHFGFDQMDDETPF

-845 KQIDTVQLYRFA
+845 KQMDTVQLYRFA
-857 TVASLAEYLFEE
+857 TVASLAEYLFKE
-869 QSEQIQTPASRPVKN
+869 QSEQVQMLASHPVKN
-884 TSQEH
+884 SSQEH

-908 DFWQRLVNG
+908 DFWQRLVDG

-933 LDASVYQHPNFIGA
+933 LDASVYEHPNFIGA

-1064 NIGMACQALLNQE
+1064 NIGMACQALLNEE

-1127 IVLLKRYEDAMRDG
+1127 IVLLKRYEDAVRDG

-1194 HGTGTN
+1194 HGTGTK

-1259 HYEKPNQ
+1259 HYESPNQ
-1266 EIPFKDTPFYV
+1266 EIPFKDTPFFV

-1311 GIQAKQKP
+1311 GLQTKKKP

-1333 DTALT
+1333 DTALA

-1347 VIQHPQIP
+1347 VIQHPQVP

-1414 VGMMRGLY
+1414 AGMMRGLY
-1422 DAEPVF
+1422 ETEPVF
-1428 KWEIDRCF
+1428 KWEVDRCF

-1448 GIVFSEDETNEDITK
+1448 GIVFCEDETNEDITK

-1571 AAFEKKLQDKGIVT
+1571 ATFEKKLQAKGIIT
-1585 RQLHTS
+1585 RHLHTS

-1602 LEAFQQF
+1602 LEAFQQI
-1609 VEKVELHEPAIPF
+1609 VEKIELHEPAIPF
-1622 ISNVTGTW
+1622 VSNVTGTW
-1630 ATSEEVMTASYWT
+1630 ATSEDVMTASYWT

-1653 EGLSQLLTDEVRAL
+1653 EGLSQLLSDEVRAL

-1676 TALAKRHENKESHH
+1676 TALAKRHENKESQH
-1690 DVLNMVRHSREQA
+1690 DVLNMVRHTREQA

-1780 WEQQPLKPVFEK
+1780 WEQQPLKPVFEE

-1800 IFREQDAFH
+1800 IFREQDAFQ
-1809 ELFIHSFKQQ
+1809 ELFTHSFKQK

-1827 KGEAYQELDQSF
+1827 KGEAYQEQDQSF

-1851 MLDSLSNRGINI
+1851 LLDSLSNRGINI
-1863 HRILHLWEAAKE
+1863 QRILHLWEAAKE
-1875 DDNSNRQAA
+1875 DENSNRQAA

-1902 IAAQKNIREC
+1902 VAAQKNIREC
-1912 RLFTITSGIQPVT
+1912 RLFTITSGIQSVT

-2029 GIGFVLSQMLA
+2029 GIGFVLSKMLA

-2094 QANAGDLD
+2094 QANAGNLD

-2163 LEQEQADFCLLFSS
+2163 LEKEQADFCLLFSS

-2268 ERIDQWLSLEPKT
+2268 ERIGQWLSLESK
-2281 AADEDSYEVSKHE
+2281 AAESEDSYEVSKHE
-2294 RPELGNPYVAPRNET
+2294 RPELANPYVAPRNET

-2384 TMEEELAVVTS
+2384 AMEEELAVVTS

>member
-1 MGEMQRMSDQE
+1 
-12 QWTESGLEIAVVG
+12 
-25 LAGTFPEAP
+25 
-34 NVQAFWE
+34 
-41 NVSQGKESVTFFTD
+41 
-55 EELKAAGVDETL
+55 
-67 LKRSDYVKAKPYLQH
+67 
-82 ASSFDA
+82 
-88 DFFGYS
+88 
-94 PREASIMDPQIRL
+94 MDPQIRL

-343 QTDQQGYCRIGSVKA
+343 QTNQQGYCRIGSVKA

-376 MMLHHRQFAPMPHFE
+376 MMLHHRQFAPMPHFD

-406 GTDKEEWKTSQLPR
+406 GTDKEEWKTSHLPR

-431 ANAHVILEEAQ
+431 ANAHVILEEAL
-442 PRKANSKASSK
+442 PRKANSKVSSK

-464 DLRNMT
+464 DLKNVI
-470 KNLKEY
+470 KNLKGY

-506 CSTREELLEELQVL
+506 SSTREELLHELQLL
-520 NEETAGRESHLYK
+520 NEETAGRESFLYK

-561 TEVDRIISLVQSA
+561 IEVDRIISLVQTA

-582 FHPKQ
+582 FHPNQ
-587 SRQSEVAMLIMTS
+587 SSQSEVAMLIMTA
-600 AFANMVRSLGIEPDG
+600 AFANMLRTLGIEPDG
-615 WVGEGSG
+615 WIGEGSG

-634 LKDAASIVYHLH
+634 LNDAASIVYHLH
-646 DTETVNQRLASLP
+646 DSETVNQRLASLP
-659 QRTLKRPVY
+659 QRTLKQSVY
-668 LQQTGEQQTTF
+668 LQQTGEELTTF
-679 DPSSAKGLLHMD
+679 DPSSAKGLLNMN

-698 IEQESPALIIDL
+698 MEQESPALMIDL
-710 SMKQGIVIEKGAEKT
+710 SMKQGIVVEKGAEET

-744 VGLAFPITDEKNRQ
+744 VGLALPLTEEKNRQ
-758 RIPLPGYPFHKTD
+758 RIPLPGYPFQKTD
-771 FSAQTNTM
+771 FSAQTNTT
-779 AAIEPQK
+779 AAIEPKK
-786 PQNEQRVFASLASLQ
+786 PQNEQRVYASLASLQ

-808 QTHFGFDQMDDESPF
+808 QTHFGFDQMDDETPF

-845 KQIDTVQLYRFA
+845 KQMDTVQLYRFA
-857 TVASLAEYLFEE
+857 TVASLAEYLFKE
-869 QSEQIQTPASRPVKN
+869 QSEQAQKPASHPVKN

-1064 NIGMACQALLNQE
+1064 NIGMACQALLNEE

-1127 IVLLKRYEDAMRDG
+1127 IVLLKRYEDAVRDG

-1194 HGTGTN
+1194 HGTGTK

-1259 HYEKPNQ
+1259 HYESPNQ
-1266 EIPFKDTPFYV
+1266 EIPFKDTPFFV

-1311 GIQAKQKP
+1311 GLQTKKKP

-1333 DTALT
+1333 DTALA

-1347 VIQHPQIP
+1347 VIQHPQVP

-1414 VGMMRGLY
+1414 AGMMRGLY

-1428 KWEIDRCF
+1428 KWEVDRCF

-1448 GIVFSEDETNEDITK
+1448 SIVFCEDETNEDITK

-1571 AAFEKKLQDKGIVT
+1571 ATFEKKLQDKGIIT
-1585 RQLHTS
+1585 RHLHTS

-1602 LEAFQQF
+1602 LEAFQQI
-1609 VEKVELHEPAIPF
+1609 VEKIELHEPAIPF
-1622 ISNVTGTW
+1622 VSNVTGTW
-1630 ATSEEVMTASYWT
+1630 ATSEDVMTASYWT

-1653 EGLSQLLTDEVRAL
+1653 EGLSQLLSDEVRAL

-1676 TALAKRHENKESHH
+1676 TALAKRHENKESQH
-1690 DVLNMVRHSREQA
+1690 DVLNMVRHTREQA

-1735 LVSLPTYP
+1735 LVTLPTYP

-1780 WEQQPLKPVFEK
+1780 WEQQPLKPVFEE

-1809 ELFIHSFKQQ
+1809 ELFTHSFKQK

-1827 KGEAYQELDQSF
+1827 KGEAYQEQDQLF

-1851 MLDSLSNRGINI
+1851 LLDSLSNRGINI
-1863 HRILHLWEAAKE
+1863 QRILHLWEAAKE

-1902 IAAQKNIREC
+1902 VAAQKNIREC
-1912 RLFTITSGIQPVT
+1912 RLFTITSGIQSVT

-2029 GIGFVLSQMLA
+2029 GIGFVLSKMLA

-2069 ADEAQRTRIEKVL
+2069 ADEAQRTKIEKVL

-2094 QANAGDLD
+2094 QANAGNLD

-2163 LEQEQADFCLLFSS
+2163 LEKEQADFCLLFSS

-2268 ERIDQWLSLEPKT
+2268 ERIGQWLSLESK
-2281 AADEDSYEVSKHE
+2281 AAESEDSYEVSKHE

-2384 TMEEELAVVTS
+2384 AMEEELAVVTS

>member
-1 MGEMQRMSDQE
+1 MSDQE
-12 QWTESGLEIAVVG
+12 QWSESGLEIAVVG

-67 LKRSDYVKAKPYLQH
+67 LKRSDYVKAKPYLKH

-343 QTDQQGYCRIGSVKA
+343 QTNQQGYCRIGSVKA

-376 MMLHHRQFAPMPHFE
+376 MMLHHRQFAPMPHFD

-406 GTDKEEWKTSQLPR
+406 GTDKEEWKTSHLPR

-464 DLRNMT
+464 DLKNMT
-470 KNLKEY
+470 KNLKDY

-520 NEETAGRESHLYK
+520 DEETAGRKSLLYK

-545 GLRDYIKLYEK
+545 GLREYIKLYEK

-561 TEVDRIISLVQSA
+561 IEVDRIISLVQTA

-582 FHPKQ
+582 FHPEQ
-587 SRQSEVAMLIMTS
+587 SSQSEVAMLIMTA
-600 AFANMVRSLGIEPDG
+600 AFANMLRTLGIEPDE
-615 WVGEGSG
+615 WIGEGSG

-634 LKDAASIVYHLH
+634 LNDAASIVYHLH
-646 DTETVNQRLASLP
+646 DSETVNQRLASLP
-659 QRTLKRPVY
+659 QRTLKQSVY
-668 LQQTGEQQTTF
+668 LQQIGEGLTTF
-679 DPSSAKGLLHMD
+679 DPSSAKGLLNMN

-698 IEQESPALIIDL
+698 MEQESPALMIDL
-710 SMKQGIVIEKGAEKT
+710 SMKQGIVVEKGAEET

-744 VGLAFPITDEKNRQ
+744 VGLAFPLTEEKNRQ
-758 RIPLPGYPFHKTD
+758 RIPLPGYPFQKTD
-771 FSAQTNTM
+771 FSAQTNTT

-786 PQNEQRVFASLASLQ
+786 PQNEQRVYASLASLQ

-808 QTHFGFDQMDDESPF
+808 QTHFGFDQMDDETPF

-845 KQIDTVQLYRFA
+845 KQMDTVQLYRFA
-857 TVASLAEYLFEE
+857 TVASLAEYLFKE
-869 QSEQIQTPASRPVKN
+869 QSEQAQKPASHPVKN

-1064 NIGMACQALLNQE
+1064 NIGMACQALLNEE

-1127 IVLLKRYEDAMRDG
+1127 IVLLKRYEDAVRDG

-1194 HGTGTN
+1194 HGTGTK

-1259 HYEKPNQ
+1259 HYESPNQ
-1266 EIPFKDTPFYV
+1266 EIPFKDTPFFV

-1311 GIQAKQKP
+1311 GLQTKKKP

-1333 DTALT
+1333 DTALA

-1347 VIQHPQIP
+1347 VIQHPQVP

-1414 VGMMRGLY
+1414 AGMMRGLY
-1422 DAEPVF
+1422 ETEPVF
-1428 KWEIDRCF
+1428 KWEVDRCF

-1448 GIVFSEDETNEDITK
+1448 GIVFCEDETNEDITK

-1571 AAFEKKLQDKGIVT
+1571 ATFEKKLQDKGIIT
-1585 RQLHTS
+1585 RHLHTS

-1602 LEAFQQF
+1602 LEAFQQI
-1609 VEKVELHEPAIPF
+1609 VEKIELHEPAIPF
-1622 ISNVTGTW
+1622 VSNVTGTW
-1630 ATSEEVMTASYWT
+1630 ATSEDVMTASYWT

-1653 EGLSQLLTDEVRAL
+1653 EGLSQLLSDEVRAL

-1676 TALAKRHENKESHH
+1676 TALAKRHENKESQH
-1690 DVLNMVRHSREQA
+1690 DVLNMVRHTREQA

-1780 WEQQPLKPVFEK
+1780 WEQQPLKPVFEE

-1809 ELFIHSFKQQ
+1809 ELFTHSFKQK

-1827 KGEAYQELDQSF
+1827 KGEAYQEQDQSF

-1851 MLDSLSNRGINI
+1851 LLDSLSNRGINI
-1863 HRILHLWEAAKE
+1863 QRILHLWEAAKE
-1875 DDNSNRQAA
+1875 DENSNRQAA

-1902 IAAQKNIREC
+1902 VAAQKNIREC
-1912 RLFTITSGIQPVT
+1912 RLFTITSGIQSVT

-2029 GIGFVLSQMLA
+2029 GIGFVLSKMLA

-2094 QANAGDLD
+2094 QANAGNLD

-2163 LEQEQADFCLLFSS
+2163 LEKEQADFCLLFSS

-2227 STIGESINE
+2227 TTIGESINE

-2268 ERIDQWLSLEPKT
+2268 ERIGQWLSLESK
-2281 AADEDSYEVSKHE
+2281 AAESEDSYEVSKHE

-2384 TMEEELAVVTS
+2384 AMEEELAVVTS

>member
-1 MGEMQRMSDQE
+1 MSDQE
-12 QWTESGLEIAVVG
+12 QWSESGLEIAVVG

-55 EELKAAGVDETL
+55 EELKAAGVDEKL
-67 LKRSDYVKAKPYLQH
+67 LKRSDYVKAKPYLKH

-343 QTDQQGYCRIGSVKA
+343 QTNQQGYCRIGSVKA

-376 MMLHHRQFAPMPHFE
+376 MMLHHRQFAPMPHFD

-406 GTDKEEWKTSQLPR
+406 GTDKEEWKTSHLPR

-464 DLRNMT
+464 DLKNMT
-470 KNLKEY
+470 KNLKDY

-520 NEETAGRESHLYK
+520 DEETAGRKSLLYK

-545 GLRDYIKLYEK
+545 GLREYIKLYEK

-561 TEVDRIISLVQSA
+561 IEVDRIISLVQTA

-582 FHPKQ
+582 FHPEQ
-587 SRQSEVAMLIMTS
+587 SSQSEVAMLIMTA
-600 AFANMVRSLGIEPDG
+600 AFANMLRTLGIEPDG
-615 WVGEGSG
+615 WIGEGSG

-634 LKDAASIVYHLH
+634 LNDAASIVYHLH
-646 DTETVNQRLASLP
+646 DSETVNQRLASLP
-659 QRTLKRPVY
+659 QRTLKQSVY
-668 LQQTGEQQTTF
+668 LQQIGEELTTF
-679 DPSSAKGLLHMD
+679 DPSSAKGLLNMN
-691 QPVKSPM
+691 QPVKSPIM
-698 IEQESPALIIDL
+698 EQESPALMIDL
-710 SMKQGIVIEKGAEKT
+710 SMKQGIVVEKGAEET

-744 VGLAFPITDEKNRQ
+744 VGLAFPLTEEKNRQ
-758 RIPLPGYPFHKTD
+758 RIPLPGYPFQKTD
-771 FSAQTNTM
+771 FSAQTNTT
-779 AAIEPQK
+779 APIEPQK
-786 PQNEQRVFASLASLQ
+786 PQNEQRVYASLASLQ

-808 QTHFGFDQMDDESPF
+808 QTHFGFDQMEDETPF

-845 KQIDTVQLYRFA
+845 KQMDTVQLYRFA
-857 TVASLAEYLFEE
+857 TVASLAEYLFKE
-869 QSEQIQTPASRPVKN
+869 QSEQAQKPASHPVKN

-1064 NIGMACQALLNQE
+1064 NIGMACQALLNEE

-1127 IVLLKRYEDAMRDG
+1127 IVLLKRYEDAVRDG

-1194 HGTGTN
+1194 HGTGTK

-1259 HYEKPNQ
+1259 HYESPNQ
-1266 EIPFKDTPFYV
+1266 EIPFKDTPFFV

-1311 GIQAKQKP
+1311 GLQTKKKP

-1333 DTALT
+1333 DTALA

-1347 VIQHPQIP
+1347 VIQHPQVP

-1381 DEWMQQKQLETSVFR
+1381 DEWMQQNQLETSVFR

-1414 VGMMRGLY
+1414 AGMMRGLY
-1422 DAEPVF
+1422 ETEPVF
-1428 KWEIDRCF
+1428 KWEVDRCF

-1448 GIVFSEDETNEDITK
+1448 GIVFCEDETNEDITK

-1571 AAFEKKLQDKGIVT
+1571 ATFEKKLQDKGIIT
-1585 RQLHTS
+1585 RHLHTS

-1602 LEAFQQF
+1602 LEAFQQI
-1609 VEKVELHEPAIPF
+1609 VEKIELHEPAIPF
-1622 ISNVTGTW
+1622 VSNVTGTW
-1630 ATSEEVMTASYWT
+1630 ATSEDVMTASYWT

-1690 DVLNMVRHSREQA
+1690 DVLNMVRHTREQA

-1717 AGGYEVKAQQHP
+1717 AGGYEVKAQQHS

-1780 WEQQPLKPVFEK
+1780 WEQQPLKPVFEE
-1792 ETEEQTWL
+1792 ETEEQKWL

-1809 ELFIHSFKQQ
+1809 ELFTHSFKQK

-1827 KGEAYQELDQSF
+1827 KGEAYQEQDQSF

-1851 MLDSLSNRGINI
+1851 LLDSLSNRGINI
-1863 HRILHLWEAAKE
+1863 QRILHLWEAAKE
-1875 DDNSNRQAA
+1875 DENSNRQAA

-1902 IAAQKNIREC
+1902 VAAQKNIREC
-1912 RLFTITSGIQPVT
+1912 RLFTITSGIQSVT

-2029 GIGFVLSQMLA
+2029 GIGFVLSKMLA

-2094 QANAGDLD
+2094 QANAGNLD

-2163 LEQEQADFCLLFSS
+2163 LEKEQADFCLLFSS

-2268 ERIDQWLSLEPKT
+2268 ERIGQWLSLESK
-2281 AADEDSYEVSKHE
+2281 AAESEDSYEVSKHE

-2384 TMEEELAVVTS
+2384 AMEEELAVVTS

>member
-1 MGEMQRMSDQE
+1 MSDQE
-12 QWTESGLEIAVVG
+12 QWSESGLEIAVVG
-25 LAGTFPEAP
+25 LAGTFPGAP

-55 EELKAAGVDETL
+55 EELKAAGVDEKL
-67 LKRSDYVKAKPYLQH
+67 LKRSDYVKAKPYLKH

-88 DFFGYS
+88 AFFGYS

-343 QTDQQGYCRIGSVKA
+343 QTNQQGYCRIGSVKA

-376 MMLHHRQFAPMPHFE
+376 MMLHHRQFAPMPHFD

-406 GTDKEEWKTSQLPR
+406 GTDKEEWKTSHLPR

-464 DLRNMT
+464 DLKNMT
-470 KNLKEY
+470 KNLKDY

-520 NEETAGRESHLYK
+520 DEETAGRKSLLYK

-545 GLRDYIKLYEK
+545 GLREYIKLYEK

-561 TEVDRIISLVQSA
+561 IEVDRIISLVQTA

-582 FHPKQ
+582 FHPEQ
-587 SRQSEVAMLIMTS
+587 SSQSEVAMLIMTA
-600 AFANMVRSLGIEPDG
+600 AFANMLRTLGIEPDG
-615 WVGEGSG
+615 WIGEGSG

-634 LKDAASIVYHLH
+634 LNDAASIVYHLH
-646 DTETVNQRLASLP
+646 DSETVNQRLASLP
-659 QRTLKRPVY
+659 QRTLKQSVY
-668 LQQTGEQQTTF
+668 LQQIGEGLTTF
-679 DPSSAKGLLHMD
+679 DPSSAKGLLNMN
-691 QPVKSPM
+691 QPIKSPM
-698 IEQESPALIIDL
+698 MEQESPALMIDL
-710 SMKQGIVIEKGAEKT
+710 SMKQGIVVEKGTEKT
-725 TEPLDGDMLQI
+725 TERLDGNTLQI

-744 VGLAFPITDEKNRQ
+744 VGLAFPLTDEKNRQ
-758 RIPLPGYPFHKTD
+758 RIPLPGYPFQKTD
-771 FSAQTNTM
+771 FSAQTNTT

-786 PQNEQRVFASLASLQ
+786 PQNEQRVYASLASLQ

-808 QTHFGFDQMDDESPF
+808 QTHFGFDQMEDETPF

-845 KQIDTVQLYRFA
+845 KQMDTVQLYRFA
-857 TVASLAEYLFEE
+857 TVASLAEYLFKE
-869 QSEQIQTPASRPVKN
+869 QSEQAQKPASHPVKN

-1064 NIGMACQALLNQE
+1064 NIGMACQALLNEE

-1127 IVLLKRYEDAMRDG
+1127 IVLLKRYEDAVRDG

-1194 HGTGTN
+1194 HGTGTK

-1259 HYEKPNQ
+1259 HYESPNQ
-1266 EIPFKDTPFYV
+1266 EIPFKDTPFFV

-1311 GIQAKQKP
+1311 GLQTKKKP

-1333 DTALT
+1333 DTALA

-1347 VIQHPQIP
+1347 VIQHPQVP

-1381 DEWMQQKQLETSVFR
+1381 DEWMQQNQLETSVFR

-1414 VGMMRGLY
+1414 AGMMRGLY
-1422 DAEPVF
+1422 ETEPVF
-1428 KWEIDRCF
+1428 KWEVDRCF

-1448 GIVFSEDETNEDITK
+1448 GIVFCEDETNEDITK

-1571 AAFEKKLQDKGIVT
+1571 ATFEKKLQDKGIIT
-1585 RQLHTS
+1585 RHLHTS

-1602 LEAFQQF
+1602 LEAFQQI
-1609 VEKVELHEPAIPF
+1609 VEKIELHEPAIPF
-1622 ISNVTGTW
+1622 VSNVTGTW
-1630 ATSEEVMTASYWT
+1630 ATSEDVMTASYWT

-1653 EGLSQLLTDEVRAL
+1653 ESLSQLLTDEVRAL

-1690 DVLNMVRHSREQA
+1690 DVLNMVRHTREQA

-1717 AGGYEVKAQQHP
+1717 AGGYEVKAQQHS

-1780 WEQQPLKPVFEK
+1780 WEQQPLKPVFEE

-1809 ELFIHSFKQQ
+1809 ELFTHSFKQK

-1827 KGEAYQELDQSF
+1827 KGEAYQEQDQSF

-1851 MLDSLSNRGINI
+1851 LLDSLSNRGINI
-1863 HRILHLWEAAKE
+1863 QRILHLWEAAKE
-1875 DDNSNRQAA
+1875 DENSNRQAA

-1902 IAAQKNIREC
+1902 VAAQKNIREC
-1912 RLFTITSGIQPVT
+1912 RLFTITSGIQSVT

-2029 GIGFVLSQMLA
+2029 GIGFVLSKMLA

-2094 QANAGDLD
+2094 QANAGNLD

-2163 LEQEQADFCLLFSS
+2163 LEKEQADFCLLFSS

-2268 ERIDQWLSLEPKT
+2268 ERIGQWLSLESK
-2281 AADEDSYEVSKHE
+2281 AAESEDSYEVSKHE

-2384 TMEEELAVVTS
+2384 AMEEELAVVTS

>member
-1 MGEMQRMSDQE
+1 MSDQE
-12 QWTESGLEIAVVG
+12 QWSESGLEIAVVG
-25 LAGTFPEAP
+25 LAGTFPGAP

-67 LKRSDYVKAKPYLQH
+67 LKRSDYVKAKPYLKH

-343 QTDQQGYCRIGSVKA
+343 QTNQQGYCRIGSVKA

-376 MMLHHRQFAPMPHFE
+376 MMLHHRQFAPMPHFD

-406 GTDKEEWKTSQLPR
+406 GTDKEEWKTSHLPR

-431 ANAHVILEEAQ
+431 ANAHVILEEAL
-442 PRKANSKASSK
+442 PRKANSKVSSK

-464 DLRNMT
+464 DLKNVI
-470 KNLKEY
+470 KNLKGY

-506 CSTREELLEELQVL
+506 SSTREELLHELQLL
-520 NEETAGRESHLYK
+520 NEETAGRESFLYK

-561 TEVDRIISLVQSA
+561 IEVDRIISLVQTA

-582 FHPKQ
+582 FHPNQ
-587 SRQSEVAMLIMTS
+587 SSQSEVAMLIMTA
-600 AFANMVRSLGIEPDG
+600 AFANMLRTLGIEPDG
-615 WVGEGSG
+615 WIGEGSG

-634 LKDAASIVYHLH
+634 LNDAASIVYHLH
-646 DTETVNQRLASLP
+646 DSETVNQRLASLP
-659 QRTLKRPVY
+659 QRTLKQSVY
-668 LQQTGEQQTTF
+668 SGEELTTF
-679 DPSSAKGLLHMD
+679 DPPSAKGLLNMN

-698 IEQESPALIIDL
+698 MEQESPALMIDL
-710 SMKQGIVIEKGAEKT
+710 SMKQGIVVEKGAEET

-744 VGLAFPITDEKNRQ
+744 VGLALPLTEEKNRQ
-758 RIPLPGYPFHKTD
+758 RIPLPGYPFQKTD
-771 FSAQTNTM
+771 FSAQTNTT
-779 AAIEPQK
+779 AAIEPKK
-786 PQNEQRVFASLASLQ
+786 PQNEQRVYASLASLQ

-808 QTHFGFDQMDDESPF
+808 QTHFGFDQMDDETPF

-845 KQIDTVQLYRFA
+845 KQMDTVQLYRFA
-857 TVASLAEYLFEE
+857 TVASLAEYLFKE
-869 QSEQIQTPASRPVKN
+869 QSEQAQKPASHPVKN

-993 PDRMAGKIGV
+993 PDRMAGNIGV

-1064 NIGMACQALLNQE
+1064 NIGMACQALLNEE

-1127 IVLLKRYEDAMRDG
+1127 IVLLKRYEDAVRDG

-1194 HGTGTN
+1194 HGTGTK

-1259 HYEKPNQ
+1259 HYESPNQ
-1266 EIPFKDTPFYV
+1266 EIPFKDTPFFV

-1311 GIQAKQKP
+1311 GLQTKKKP

-1333 DTALT
+1333 DTALA

-1347 VIQHPQIP
+1347 VIQHPQVP

-1414 VGMMRGLY
+1414 AGMMRGLY

-1428 KWEIDRCF
+1428 KWEVDRCF

-1448 GIVFSEDETNEDITK
+1448 SIVFCEDETNEDITK

-1571 AAFEKKLQDKGIVT
+1571 ATFEKKLQDKGIIT
-1585 RQLHTS
+1585 RHLHTS

-1602 LEAFQQF
+1602 LEAFQQI
-1609 VEKVELHEPAIPF
+1609 VEKIELHEPAIPF
-1622 ISNVTGTW
+1622 VSNVTGTW
-1630 ATSEEVMTASYWT
+1630 ATSEDVMTASYWT

-1653 EGLSQLLTDEVRAL
+1653 EGLSQLLSDEVRAL

-1676 TALAKRHENKESHH
+1676 TALAKRHENKESQH
-1690 DVLNMVRHSREQA
+1690 DVLNMVRHTREQA

-1780 WEQQPLKPVFEK
+1780 WEQQPLKPVFEE

-1809 ELFIHSFKQQ
+1809 ELFTHSFKQK

-1827 KGEAYQELDQSF
+1827 KGEAYQEQDQSF

-1851 MLDSLSNRGINI
+1851 LLDSLSNRGINI
-1863 HRILHLWEAAKE
+1863 QRILHLWEAAKE
-1875 DDNSNRQAA
+1875 DENSNRQAA

-1902 IAAQKNIREC
+1902 VAAQKNIREC
-1912 RLFTITSGIQPVT
+1912 RLFTITSGIQSVT

-2029 GIGFVLSQMLA
+2029 GIGFVLSKMLA

-2069 ADEAQRTRIEKVL
+2069 ADEAQRTKIEKVL

-2094 QANAGDLD
+2094 QANAGNLD

-2163 LEQEQADFCLLFSS
+2163 LEKEQADFCLLFSS

-2268 ERIDQWLSLEPKT
+2268 ERIGQWLSLESK
-2281 AADEDSYEVSKHE
+2281 AAESEDSYEVSKHE

-2384 TMEEELAVVTS
+2384 AMEEELAVVTS

>member
-1 MGEMQRMSDQE
+1 MSDQE
-12 QWTESGLEIAVVG
+12 QWSESGLEIAVVG

-67 LKRSDYVKAKPYLQH
+67 LKRSDYVKAKPYLKH

-154 DVFQIMHLNDP
+154 DVFQIMHLNDS

-376 MMLHHRQFAPMPHFE
+376 MMLHHRQFAPMPHFD

-406 GTDKEEWKTSQLPR
+406 GTDKEEWKTSHLPR

-464 DLRNMT
+464 DLKNMT
-470 KNLKEY
+470 KNLKDY

-483 SLGEAAYTL
+483 SLGQAAYTL

-520 NEETAGRESHLYK
+520 DEETAGRKSLLYK
-533 RISMKLTGYHES
+533 RMSMKLTGYHES
-545 GLRDYIKLYEK
+545 GLREYIKLYEK

-561 TEVDRIISLVQSA
+561 IEVDRIISLVQTA

-582 FHPKQ
+582 FHPEQ
-587 SRQSEVAMLIMTS
+587 SSQSEVAMLIMTA
-600 AFANMVRSLGIEPDG
+600 AFANMLRTLGIEPVG
-615 WVGEGSG
+615 WIGEGSG

-634 LKDAASIVYHLH
+634 LNDAASIVYHLH
-646 DTETVNQRLASLP
+646 DSETVNQRLASLP
-659 QRTLKRPVY
+659 QRTLKQSVY
-668 LQQTGEQQTTF
+668 LQQTGEELTTF
-679 DPSSAKGLLHMD
+679 DPSSAKGLLNMN
-691 QPVKSPM
+691 QPVKSPIM
-698 IEQESPALIIDL
+698 EQESPALMIDL
-710 SMKQGIVIEKGAEKT
+710 SMKQGIVVEKGAEET

-744 VGLAFPITDEKNRQ
+744 VGLAFPLTEEKNRQ
-758 RIPLPGYPFHKTD
+758 RIPLPGYPFQKTD
-771 FSAQTNTM
+771 FSAQTNTT

-786 PQNEQRVFASLASLQ
+786 PQNEQRVYASLASLQ

-808 QTHFGFDQMDDESPF
+808 QTHFGFDQMDDETPF

-845 KQIDTVQLYRFA
+845 KQMDTVQLYRFA
-857 TVASLAEYLFEE
+857 TVASLAEYLFKE
-869 QSEQIQTPASRPVKN
+869 QSEQAQKPASHPVKN

-1064 NIGMACQALLNQE
+1064 NIGMACQALLNEE

-1127 IVLLKRYEDAMRDG
+1127 IVLLKRYEDAVRDG

-1194 HGTGTN
+1194 HGTGTK

-1259 HYEKPNQ
+1259 HYESPNQ
-1266 EIPFKDTPFYV
+1266 EIPFKDTPFFV

-1311 GIQAKQKP
+1311 GLQTKKKP

-1333 DTALT
+1333 DTALA

-1347 VIQHPQIP
+1347 VIQHPQVP

-1414 VGMMRGLY
+1414 AGMMRGLY
-1422 DAEPVF
+1422 ETEPVF
-1428 KWEIDRCF
+1428 KWEVDRCF

-1448 GIVFSEDETNEDITK
+1448 GIVFCEDETNEDITK

-1571 AAFEKKLQDKGIVT
+1571 ATFEKKLQDKGIIT
-1585 RQLHTS
+1585 RHLHTS

-1602 LEAFQQF
+1602 LEAFQQI
-1609 VEKVELHEPAIPF
+1609 VEKIELHEPAIPF
-1622 ISNVTGTW
+1622 VSNVTGTW
-1630 ATSEEVMTASYWT
+1630 ATSEDVMTASYWT

-1690 DVLNMVRHSREQA
+1690 DVLNMVRHTREQA

-1717 AGGYEVKAQQHP
+1717 AGGYEVKAQQHS

-1780 WEQQPLKPVFEK
+1780 WEQQPLKPVFEE

-1809 ELFIHSFKQQ
+1809 ELFTHSFKQK

-1827 KGEAYQELDQSF
+1827 KGEAYQEQDQSF

-1851 MLDSLSNRGINI
+1851 LLDSLSNRGINI
-1863 HRILHLWEAAKE
+1863 QRILHLWEAAKE
-1875 DDNSNRQAA
+1875 DENSNRQAA

-1902 IAAQKNIREC
+1902 VAAQKNIREC
-1912 RLFTITSGIQPVT
+1912 RLFTITSGIQSVT

-2029 GIGFVLSQMLA
+2029 GIGFVLSKMLA

-2094 QANAGDLD
+2094 QANAGNLD

-2163 LEQEQADFCLLFSS
+2163 LEKEQADFCLLFSS

-2268 ERIDQWLSLEPKT
+2268 ERIGQWLSLESK
-2281 AADEDSYEVSKHE
+2281 AAESEDSYEVSKHE

-2384 TMEEELAVVTS
+2384 AMEEELAVVTS

>member
-1 MGEMQRMSDQE
+1 MSDQE
-12 QWTESGLEIAVVG
+12 QWSESGLEIAVVG
-25 LAGTFPEAP
+25 LAGTFPGAP

-67 LKRSDYVKAKPYLQH
+67 LKRSDYVKAKPYLKH

-442 PRKANSKASSK
+442 PRKSNSEASSK

-464 DLRNMT
+464 DLKNMA

-476 VSSHPDL
+476 VASHPNL

-506 CSTREELLEELQVL
+506 CSTQEELLAELQML

-533 RISMKLTGYHES
+533 RINMKLTGYHES
-545 GLRDYIKLYEK
+545 GLRDYIELYEK

-561 TEVDRIISLVQSA
+561 IEVDRIISLVQTA

-582 FHPKQ
+582 FHSKQ
-587 SRQSEVAMLIMTS
+587 SRQSELAMLIMTS
-600 AFANMVRSLGIEPDG
+600 AFANIVRSLGIEPDG
-615 WVGEGSG
+615 WIGEGSG

-634 LKDAASIVYHLH
+634 LNNAASIVYHLH
-646 DTETVNQRLASLP
+646 DNETVHQKLASLS
-659 QRTLKRPVY
+659 QRTLQQPVY
-668 LQQTGEQQTTF
+668 LQQTGEELTTF
-679 DPSSAKGLLHMD
+679 EPSSAKGLLNIN
-691 QPVKSPM
+691 QSVKTPM
-698 IEQESPALIIDL
+698 MEQESPVLIINL
-710 SMKQGIVIEKGAEKT
+710 STKQGIVVEKGAEKT
-725 TEPLDGDMLQI
+725 TIPLDGNMLQI

-744 VGLAFPITDEKNRQ
+744 VGLALPLTEEKNRQ
-758 RIPLPGYPFHKTD
+758 RIPLPGYPFHKID
-771 FSAQTNTM
+771 FSAHTNTT
-779 AAIEPQK
+779 AAFEPQK
-786 PQNEQRVFASLASLQ
+786 QQNEQRVFASLASLQ

-808 QTHFGFDQMDDESPF
+808 QTHFGFDQMDDETPF

-869 QSEQIQTPASRPVKN
+869 QSEQVQTPASRPVKN

-987 EDAGCD
+987 ENAGCD

-1127 IVLLKRYEDAMRDG
+1127 IVLLKRYEDAIRDG

-1194 HGTGTN
+1194 HGTGTK

-1213 FKGTDPLTI
+1213 FKGTDPMTI

-1259 HYEKPNQ
+1259 HYESPNQ

-1311 GIQAKQKP
+1311 GLQAKQKP
-1319 ASNQKQLLVLSAKT
+1319 ASHQKQLLVLSAKT
-1333 DTALT
+1333 DTALA

-1347 VIQHPQIP
+1347 VIQHPQVS

-1396 SKKWR
+1396 SQKWR

-1414 VGMMRGLY
+1414 AGMMRGLY

-1428 KWEIDRCF
+1428 KWEVDRCF

-1448 GIVFSEDETNEDITK
+1448 SIVFSEDKTNEDITK

-1534 SVQLPEAELV
+1534 SVQLSEAELV

-1563 VSGREEHI
+1563 VSGSEEQI
-1571 AAFEKKLQDKGIVT
+1571 TAFEKKLQDKGMIT

-1602 LEAFQQF
+1602 LEAFQQI

-1622 ISNVTGTW
+1622 VSNVTGTW
-1630 ATSEEVMTASYWT
+1630 ATSEDVMTASYWT

-1676 TALAKRHENKESHH
+1676 TALVKRHENKESHH
-1690 DVLNMVRHSREQA
+1690 DVLNMVRHTREQA

-1717 AGGYEVKAQQHP
+1717 AGGYEVKAQQHLA
-1729 TQEERQ
+1729 QEERQ

-1809 ELFIHSFKQQ
+1809 ELFTHSFKQK

-1827 KGEAYQELDQSF
+1827 KGEAYQEQDESF
-1839 TINPAEGQHYRN
+1839 TVNPAEGQHYRN

-1863 HRILHLWEAAKE
+1863 QRILHLWEAAKE

-1948 HHIKCWNIDVEDV
+1948 HHMKCWNIDVEDV

-2008 EDGLPKMI
+2008 EDGLPQMI

-2029 GIGFVLSQMLA
+2029 GIGFVLSKMLA

-2094 QANAGDLD
+2094 QANAGDID
-2102 QMKHV
+2102 QMKSV

-2163 LEQEQADFCLLFSS
+2163 LDQEQADFCLLFSS

-2241 EEGAELFQYVLSS
+2241 EEGAELFQYVLSNG
-2254 RQNRHMLVSTGNLD
+2254 QNRHMLVSTGNLD
-2268 ERIDQWLSLEPKT
+2268 ERIDQWLSLEPKA

-2384 TMEEELAVVTS
+2384 AIEEELAVVTS

>member
-1 MGEMQRMSDQE
+1 MSDQE
-12 QWTESGLEIAVVG
+12 QWSESGLEIAVVG

-55 EELKAAGVDETL
+55 EELKAAGVDEKL
-67 LKRSDYVKAKPYLQH
+67 LKRSDYVKAKPYLKH

-343 QTDQQGYCRIGSVKA
+343 QTNQQGYCRIGSVKA

-376 MMLHHRQFAPMPHFE
+376 MMLHHRQFAPMPHFD

-406 GTDKEEWKTSQLPR
+406 GTDKEEWKTSHLPR

-464 DLRNMT
+464 DLKNMT
-470 KNLKEY
+470 KNLKDY

-520 NEETAGRESHLYK
+520 DEETAGRKSLLYK
-533 RISMKLTGYHES
+533 RMSMKLTGYHES
-545 GLRDYIKLYEK
+545 GLREYIKLYEK

-561 TEVDRIISLVQSA
+561 IEVDRIISLVQTA

-582 FHPKQ
+582 FHPEQ
-587 SRQSEVAMLIMTS
+587 SSQSEVAMLIMTA
-600 AFANMVRSLGIEPDG
+600 AFANMLRTLGIEPDG
-615 WVGEGSG
+615 WIGEGSG

-634 LKDAASIVYHLH
+634 LNDAASIVYHLH
-646 DTETVNQRLASLP
+646 DSETVNQRLASLP
-659 QRTLKRPVY
+659 QRTLKQSVY
-668 LQQTGEQQTTF
+668 LQQTGEELTTF
-679 DPSSAKGLLHMD
+679 DPSSAKGLLNMNL
-691 QPVKSPM
+691 PVKSPIM
-698 IEQESPALIIDL
+698 EQESPALMIDL
-710 SMKQGIVIEKGAEKT
+710 SMKQGIVVEKGAEET

-744 VGLAFPITDEKNRQ
+744 VGLAFPLTEEKNRQ
-758 RIPLPGYPFHKTD
+758 RIPLPGYPFQKTD
-771 FSAQTNTM
+771 FSAQTNTT

-786 PQNEQRVFASLASLQ
+786 PQNEQRVYASLASLQ

-808 QTHFGFDQMDDESPF
+808 QTHFGFDQMDDETPF

-845 KQIDTVQLYRFA
+845 KQMDTVQLYRFA
-857 TVASLAEYLFEE
+857 TVASLAEYLFKE
-869 QSEQIQTPASRPVKN
+869 QSEQAQKPASHPVKN

-1064 NIGMACQALLNQE
+1064 NIGMACQALLNEE

-1127 IVLLKRYEDAMRDG
+1127 IVLLKRYEDAVRDG

-1194 HGTGTN
+1194 HGTGTK

-1259 HYEKPNQ
+1259 HYESPNQ
-1266 EIPFKDTPFYV
+1266 EIRFKDTPFFV

-1311 GIQAKQKP
+1311 GLQTKKKP

-1333 DTALT
+1333 DTALA

-1347 VIQHPQIP
+1347 VIQHPQVP

-1414 VGMMRGLY
+1414 AGMMRGLY
-1422 DAEPVF
+1422 ETEPVF
-1428 KWEIDRCF
+1428 KWEVDRCF

-1448 GIVFSEDETNEDITK
+1448 GIVFCEDETNEDITK

-1571 AAFEKKLQDKGIVT
+1571 ATFEKKLQAKGIIT
-1585 RQLHTS
+1585 RHLHTS

-1602 LEAFQQF
+1602 LEAFQQI
-1609 VEKVELHEPAIPF
+1609 VEKIELHEPAIPF
-1622 ISNVTGTW
+1622 VSNVTGTW
-1630 ATSEEVMTASYWT
+1630 ATSEDVMTASYWT

-1653 EGLSQLLTDEVRAL
+1653 EGLSQLLSDEVRAL

-1676 TALAKRHENKESHH
+1676 TALAKRHENKESQH
-1690 DVLNMVRHSREQA
+1690 DVLNMVRHTREQA

-1780 WEQQPLKPVFEK
+1780 WEQQPLKPVFEE

-1809 ELFIHSFKQQ
+1809 ELFTHSFKQK

-1827 KGEAYQELDQSF
+1827 KGEAYQEQDQSF

-1851 MLDSLSNRGINI
+1851 LLDSLSNRGINI
-1863 HRILHLWEAAKE
+1863 QRILHLWEAAKE
-1875 DDNSNRQAA
+1875 DENSNRQAA

-1902 IAAQKNIREC
+1902 VAAQKNIREC
-1912 RLFTITSGIQPVT
+1912 RLFTITSGIQSVT

-2029 GIGFVLSQMLA
+2029 GIGFVLSKMLA

-2094 QANAGDLD
+2094 QANAGNLD

-2163 LEQEQADFCLLFSS
+2163 LEKEQADFCLLFSS

-2268 ERIDQWLSLEPKT
+2268 ERIGQWLSLESK
-2281 AADEDSYEVSKHE
+2281 AAESEDSYEVSKHE

-2384 TMEEELAVVTS
+2384 AMEEELAVVTS

>member
-1 MGEMQRMSDQE
+1 MSDQE
-12 QWTESGLEIAVVG
+12 QWSESGLEIAVVG
-25 LAGTFPEAP
+25 LAGTFPGAP

-67 LKRSDYVKAKPYLQH
+67 LKRSDYVKAKPYLKH

-442 PRKANSKASSK
+442 PRKSNSEASSK

-464 DLRNMT
+464 DLKNMA

-476 VSSHPDL
+476 VASHPNL

-506 CSTREELLEELQVL
+506 CSTQEELLAELQML

-533 RISMKLTGYHES
+533 RINMKLTGYHES
-545 GLRDYIKLYEK
+545 GLRDYIELYEK

-561 TEVDRIISLVQSA
+561 KEVDRIISLVQTA

-582 FHPKQ
+582 FHSKQ
-587 SRQSEVAMLIMTS
+587 SRQSELAMLIMTS
-600 AFANMVRSLGIEPDG
+600 AFANIVRSLGIEPDG
-615 WVGEGSG
+615 WIGEGSG

-634 LKDAASIVYHLH
+634 LNDAASIVYHLH
-646 DTETVNQRLASLP
+646 DTETVHQKLVFLS
-659 QRTLKRPVY
+659 QRTLQQPVY
-668 LQQTGEQQTTF
+668 LQQTGEELTTF
-679 DPSSAKGLLHMD
+679 EPSSAKGLLNIN
-691 QPVKSPM
+691 QSVKTPM
-698 IEQESPALIIDL
+698 MEQESPVLIINL
-710 SMKQGIVIEKGAEKT
+710 STKQGIVVEKGAEKT
-725 TEPLDGDMLQI
+725 TIPLDGNMLQI

-744 VGLAFPITDEKNRQ
+744 VGLALPLTEEKNRQ
-758 RIPLPGYPFHKTD
+758 RIPLPGYPFHRTD
-771 FSAQTNTM
+771 FSAHTNTT
-779 AAIEPQK
+779 AAFEPQK
-786 PQNEQRVFASLASLQ
+786 QQNEQSVFASLASLQ

-808 QTHFGFDQMDDESPF
+808 QTHFGFDQMDDETPF

-869 QSEQIQTPASRPVKN
+869 QSEQVQTPASRPVKN

-1008 PNHEWLTRFAH
+1008 PNLEWLTRFAH

-1127 IVLLKRYEDAMRDG
+1127 IVLLKRYEDARRDG

-1194 HGTGTN
+1194 HGTGTK

-1259 HYEKPNQ
+1259 HYESPNQ

-1277 NQKALYWKEAD
+1277 NQKALYWKETD

-1311 GIQAKQKP
+1311 GLQAKQKP
-1319 ASNQKQLLVLSAKT
+1319 ASHQKQLLVLSAKT
-1333 DTALT
+1333 DTALA

-1347 VIQHPQIP
+1347 VIQHPQVS

-1396 SKKWR
+1396 SQKWR

-1414 VGMMRGLY
+1414 AGMMRGLY
-1422 DAEPVF
+1422 EAEPVF
-1428 KWEIDRCF
+1428 KWEVDRCF

-1448 GIVFSEDETNEDITK
+1448 SIVFSEDKTNEDITK

-1534 SVQLPEAELV
+1534 SVQLSEAELV

-1563 VSGREEHI
+1563 VSGSEEQI
-1571 AAFEKKLQDKGIVT
+1571 AAFEKKLQDKGMIT

-1602 LEAFQQF
+1602 LEAFQQI

-1622 ISNVTGTW
+1622 VSNVTGTW
-1630 ATSEEVMTASYWT
+1630 ATSEDVMTASYWT

-1690 DVLNMVRHSREQA
+1690 DVLNMVRHTREQA

-1717 AGGYEVKAQQHP
+1717 AGGYEVKAQQHLA
-1729 TQEERQ
+1729 QEERQ

-1751 EAGKPASPQLSAPKE
+1751 EAGKPASPQISAPKE

-1809 ELFIHSFKQQ
+1809 ELFTHSFKQK

-1827 KGEAYQELDQSF
+1827 KGEAYQEQDESF
-1839 TINPAEGQHYRN
+1839 TVNPAEGQHYRN

-1863 HRILHLWEAAKE
+1863 QRILHLWEAAKE

-1902 IAAQKNIREC
+1902 VAAQKNIREC

-1948 HHIKCWNIDVEDV
+1948 HHMKCWNIDVEDV

-2029 GIGFVLSQMLA
+2029 GIGFVLSKMLA

-2094 QANAGDLD
+2094 QANAGDID
-2102 QMKHV
+2102 QMKSV

-2163 LEQEQADFCLLFSS
+2163 LDQEQADFCLLFSS

-2241 EEGAELFQYVLSS
+2241 EEGAELFQYVLSNG
-2254 RQNRHMLVSTGNLD
+2254 QNRHMLVSTGNLD
-2268 ERIDQWLSLEPKT
+2268 ERIDQWLSLEPKA

-2384 TMEEELAVVTS
+2384 EMEEELAVVTS

>member
-1 MGEMQRMSDQE
+1 MSDQE
-12 QWTESGLEIAVVG
+12 QWSESGLEIAVVG
-25 LAGTFPEAP
+25 LAGTFPGAP

-94 PREASIMDPQIRL
+94 PREAAIMDPQIRL

-376 MMLHHRQFAPMPHFE
+376 MMLHHRQFAPMPHFD

-406 GTDKEEWKTSQLPR
+406 GTDKGEWKTSHLPR

-431 ANAHVILEEAQ
+431 ANAHVILEEAK
-442 PRKANSKASSK
+442 PRKSNSKASSE

-464 DLRNMT
+464 DLKNMT

-476 VSSHPDL
+476 VSSHSDL
-483 SLGEAAYTL
+483 SLGEVAYTL

-506 CSTREELLEELQVL
+506 SSTREELLHELQVL
-520 NEETAGRESHLYK
+520 NEETADRESLLYK
-533 RISMKLTGYHES
+533 RISMELTGYHES

-561 TEVDRIISLVQSA
+561 IEVDQIISLVQTA

-582 FHPKQ
+582 FHPEQ
-587 SRQSEVAMLIMTS
+587 SSQSEVAMLIMT
-600 AFANMVRSLGIEPDG
+600 AVFANMLRSLGIEPDG
-615 WVGEGSG
+615 WIGEGSG

-634 LKDAASIVYHLH
+634 LNDAASIVYHLH

-659 QRTLKRPVY
+659 QRTLKQSVY
-668 LQQTGEQQTTF
+668 LKQTGEELTTF
-679 DPSSAKGLLHMD
+679 DPSSAKGLLNMN

-710 SMKQGIVIEKGAEKT
+710 SMKQGIVVEKGAEKT

-744 VGLAFPITDEKNRQ
+744 VGLAFPLTEEKNRQ

-771 FSAQTNTM
+771 FSAQTNTT

-786 PQNEQRVFASLASLQ
+786 PQNEQRVFATLASLQ

-808 QTHFGFDQMDDESPF
+808 QTHFGFDRMDDETPF

-857 TVASLAEYLFEE
+857 TVASLAEYLFKE
-869 QSEQIQTPASRPVKN
+869 QSEQAQMPALHPVKN
-884 TSQEH
+884 TTQEH

-933 LDASVYQHPNFIGA
+933 LDAFVYQHPNFIGA

-1008 PNHEWLTRFAH
+1008 PNHDWLTRFAH

-1064 NIGMACQALLNQE
+1064 NIGMACQALLNEE

-1127 IVLLKRYEDAMRDG
+1127 IVLLKRYEDAVRDG

-1194 HGTGTN
+1194 HGTGTK

-1259 HYEKPNQ
+1259 HYESPNQ

-1311 GIQAKQKP
+1311 GLQAKQKP

-1333 DTALT
+1333 DTALA

-1347 VIQHPQIP
+1347 VIEHPQVP

-1381 DEWMQQKQLETSVFR
+1381 DEWMQQNQLETNVFR

-1414 VGMMRGLY
+1414 AGMMRGLY

-1428 KWEIDRCF
+1428 KWEVDRCF

-1571 AAFEKKLQDKGIVT
+1571 ATFEKKLQDKGIIT

-1602 LEAFQQF
+1602 LEAFQQI

-1622 ISNVTGTW
+1622 VSNVTGTW
-1630 ATSEEVMTASYWT
+1630 ATSEDVMTASYWT

-1676 TALAKRHENKESHH
+1676 IALAKRHENKESHH
-1690 DVLNMVRHSREQA
+1690 DVLNMVRHTREQA

-1717 AGGYEVKAQQHP
+1717 AGGYEVRAQQHLA
-1729 TQEERQ
+1729 QEERQ

-1800 IFREQDAFH
+1800 IFKEQDAFH
-1809 ELFIHSFKQQ
+1809 ELFTHSFKQK

-1827 KGEAYQELDQSF
+1827 KGEAYQEQDESF
-1839 TINPAEGQHYRN
+1839 TINPAEGQHYRK
-1851 MLDSLSNRGINI
+1851 MLDTLSNRGINI
-1863 HRILHLWEAAKE
+1863 QRILHLWEAAKE

-2029 GIGFVLSQMLA
+2029 GIGFVLSKMLA

-2094 QANAGDLD
+2094 QANAGNLD

-2163 LEQEQADFCLLFSS
+2163 LDQEQADFCLLFSS

-2241 EEGAELFQYVLSS
+2241 EEGAELFQYVLSN

-2268 ERIDQWLSLEPKT
+2268 ERIGQWLSLESK
-2281 AADEDSYEVSKHE
+2281 AAESEDSYEVSKHE

-2379 DSKEE
+2379 DSEE
-2384 TMEEELAVVTS
+2384 EAMEEELAVVTS

>member
-1 MGEMQRMSDQE
+1 MSDQE
-12 QWTESGLEIAVVG
+12 QWSESGLEIAVVG

-55 EELKAAGVDETL
+55 EELKAAGVDEKL
-67 LKRSDYVKAKPYLQH
+67 LKRSDYVKAKPYLKH

-343 QTDQQGYCRIGSVKA
+343 QTNQQGYCRIGSVKA

-376 MMLHHRQFAPMPHFE
+376 MMLHHRQFAPMPHFD

-406 GTDKEEWKTSQLPR
+406 GTDKEEWKTSHLPR

-431 ANAHVILEEAQ
+431 ANAHVILEEAL
-442 PRKANSKASSK
+442 PRKANSKVSSK

-464 DLRNMT
+464 DLKNVI
-470 KNLKEY
+470 KNLKGY

-506 CSTREELLEELQVL
+506 SSTREELLHELQLL
-520 NEETAGRESHLYK
+520 NEETAGRESFLYK

-561 TEVDRIISLVQSA
+561 IEVDRIISLVQTA

-582 FHPKQ
+582 FHPNQ
-587 SRQSEVAMLIMTS
+587 SSQSEVAMLIMTA
-600 AFANMVRSLGIEPDG
+600 AFANMLRTLGIEPDG
-615 WVGEGSG
+615 WIGEGSG

-634 LKDAASIVYHLH
+634 LNDAASIVYHLH
-646 DTETVNQRLASLP
+646 DSETVNQRLASLP
-659 QRTLKRPVY
+659 QRTLKQSVY
-668 LQQTGEQQTTF
+668 LQQTGEELTTF
-679 DPSSAKGLLHMD
+679 DPSSAKGLLNMN

-698 IEQESPALIIDL
+698 MEQESPALMIDL
-710 SMKQGIVIEKGAEKT
+710 SMKQGIVVEKGAEET

-744 VGLAFPITDEKNRQ
+744 VGLALPLTEEKNRQ
-758 RIPLPGYPFHKTD
+758 RIPLPGYPFQKTD
-771 FSAQTNTM
+771 FSAQTNTT
-779 AAIEPQK
+779 AAIEPKK
-786 PQNEQRVFASLASLQ
+786 PQNEQRVYASLASLQ

-808 QTHFGFDQMDDESPF
+808 QTHFGFDQMDDETPF

-845 KQIDTVQLYRFA
+845 KQMDTVQLYRFA
-857 TVASLAEYLFEE
+857 TVASLAEYLFKE
-869 QSEQIQTPASRPVKN
+869 QSEQAQKPASHPVKN

-1064 NIGMACQALLNQE
+1064 NIGMACQALLNEE

-1127 IVLLKRYEDAMRDG
+1127 IVLLKRYEDAVRDG

-1194 HGTGTN
+1194 HGTGTK

-1259 HYEKPNQ
+1259 HYESPNQ
-1266 EIPFKDTPFYV
+1266 EIPFKDTPFFV

-1311 GIQAKQKP
+1311 GLQTKKKP

-1333 DTALT
+1333 DTALA

-1347 VIQHPQIP
+1347 VIQHPQVP

-1414 VGMMRGLY
+1414 AGMMRGLY

-1428 KWEIDRCF
+1428 KWEVDRCF

-1448 GIVFSEDETNEDITK
+1448 SIVFCEDETNEDITK

-1571 AAFEKKLQDKGIVT
+1571 ATFEKKLQDKGIIT
-1585 RQLHTS
+1585 RHLHTS

-1602 LEAFQQF
+1602 LEAFQQI
-1609 VEKVELHEPAIPF
+1609 VEKIELHEPAIPF
-1622 ISNVTGTW
+1622 VSNVTGTW
-1630 ATSEEVMTASYWT
+1630 ATSEDVMTASYWT

-1653 EGLSQLLTDEVRAL
+1653 EGLSQLLSDEVRAL

-1676 TALAKRHENKESHH
+1676 TALAKRHENKESQH
-1690 DVLNMVRHSREQA
+1690 DVLNMVRHTREQA

-1735 LVSLPTYP
+1735 LVTLPTYP

-1780 WEQQPLKPVFEK
+1780 WEQQPLKPVFEE

-1809 ELFIHSFKQQ
+1809 ELFTHSFKQK

-1827 KGEAYQELDQSF
+1827 KGEAYQEQDQLF

-1851 MLDSLSNRGINI
+1851 LLDSLSNRGINI
-1863 HRILHLWEAAKE
+1863 QRILHLWEAAKE

-1902 IAAQKNIREC
+1902 VAAQKNIREC
-1912 RLFTITSGIQPVT
+1912 RLFTITSGIQSVT

-2029 GIGFVLSQMLA
+2029 GIGFVLSKMLA

-2069 ADEAQRTRIEKVL
+2069 ADEAQRTKIEKVL

-2094 QANAGDLD
+2094 QANAGNLD

-2163 LEQEQADFCLLFSS
+2163 LEKEQADFCLLFSS

-2268 ERIDQWLSLEPKT
+2268 ERIGQWLSLESK
-2281 AADEDSYEVSKHE
+2281 AAESEDSYEVSKHE

-2384 TMEEELAVVTS
+2384 AMEEELAVVTS

>member
-1 MGEMQRMSDQE
+1 MSDQE
-12 QWTESGLEIAVVG
+12 QWSESGLEIAVVG
-25 LAGTFPEAP
+25 LAGTFPGAP

-94 PREASIMDPQIRL
+94 PREAAIMDPQIRL

-376 MMLHHRQFAPMPHFE
+376 MMLHHRQFAPMPHFD

-406 GTDKEEWKTSQLPR
+406 GTDKGEWKTSHLPR

-431 ANAHVILEEAQ
+431 ANAHVILEEAK

-464 DLRNMT
+464 DLKNMT

-506 CSTREELLEELQVL
+506 CSTWEELIEELQVL
-520 NEETAGRESHLYK
+520 SEETAGRESLLYK

-561 TEVDRIISLVQSA
+561 IEVDRIISLVQTA

-582 FHPKQ
+582 FHPNQ
-587 SRQSEVAMLIMTS
+587 SSQSEVAMLIMTA
-600 AFANMVRSLGIEPDG
+600 AFANMLRTLGIEPDR
-615 WVGEGSG
+615 WIGEGSG

-634 LKDAASIVYHLH
+634 LNDAASIVYHLH
-646 DTETVNQRLASLP
+646 DSETLNQRLASLP
-659 QRTLKRPVY
+659 QRTLKQSVY
-668 LQQTGEQQTTF
+668 LQQTGEELTTF
-679 DPSSAKGLLHMD
+679 DPSSAKGLLNMN

-698 IEQESPALIIDL
+698 MEQESPALMIDL
-710 SMKQGIVIEKGAEKT
+710 SMKQGIVVEKGAEET

-744 VGLAFPITDEKNRQ
+744 VGLALPLTEEKNRQ

-771 FSAQTNTM
+771 FSAQTNTT

-786 PQNEQRVFASLASLQ
+786 PQNEQRVFATIASLQ

-808 QTHFGFDQMDDESPF
+808 QTHFGFDQMDDETPF

-837 AKISEHVD
+837 AKISEYVD

-857 TVASLAEYLFEE
+857 TVASLAKYLFKE
-869 QSEQIQTPASRPVKN
+869 QSEQAQMPALHPVKN

-908 DFWQRLVNG
+908 DFWQCLVNG

-1064 NIGMACQALLNQE
+1064 NIGMACQALLNEE

-1107 GHCRPFDQEAS
+1107 GLCRPFDQEAS

-1127 IVLLKRYEDAMRDG
+1127 IVLLKRYEDAVRDG
-1141 NPIHAVIKGVGVNND
+1141 SPIHAVIKGVGVNND

-1194 HGTGTN
+1194 HGTGTK

-1259 HYEKPNQ
+1259 HYESPNQ

-1277 NQKALYWKEAD
+1277 NQKALYWQEAD

-1311 GIQAKQKP
+1311 GMQSKQKP

-1333 DTALT
+1333 DTALA

-1347 VIQHPQIP
+1347 VIEHPQVP

-1366 RKQFPYRKAIVLASA
+1366 RKQFPYRKAIVLASV

-1414 VGMMRGLY
+1414 AGMMRGLY

-1428 KWEIDRCF
+1428 KWEVDRCF

-1544 SMIDESLS
+1544 SMIDEALS

-1571 AAFEKKLQDKGIVT
+1571 ATFEKKLQDKGIIT

-1602 LEAFQQF
+1602 LEAFQQI

-1622 ISNVTGTW
+1622 VSNVTGTW
-1630 ATSEEVMTASYWT
+1630 ATSEDVMTASYWT

-1690 DVLNMVRHSREQA
+1690 DVLNMVRHTREQA

-1717 AGGYEVKAQQHP
+1717 AGGYEVRAQQHLA
-1729 TQEERQ
+1729 QEEGQ
-1735 LVSLPTYP
+1735 FVSLPTYP

-1800 IFREQDAFH
+1800 IFKEQDAFH
-1809 ELFIHSFKQQ
+1809 ELFTHSFKQK

-1827 KGEAYQELDQSF
+1827 KGEAYQEQDESF
-1839 TINPAEGQHYRN
+1839 TINPAERPGTT
-1851 MLDSLSNRGINI
+1851 
-1863 HRILHLWEAAKE
+1863 E
-1875 DDNSNRQAA
+1875 
-1884 FQAHIEKGY
+1884 
-1893 YSLIFLSQA
+1893 
-1902 IAAQKNIREC
+1902 
-1912 RLFTITSGIQPVT
+1912 
-1925 GNETICAEKS
+1925 IC
-1935 AMLGPCKVISQEY
+1935 
-1948 HHIKCWNIDVEDV
+1948 
-1961 PEVMS
+1961 
-1966 WKEQVLVDLIVQEI
+1966 
-1980 MQPGKDQLVAYRHR
+1980 
-1994 KRWVQSYKHLPLQK
+1994 
-2008 EDGLPKMI
+2008 
-2016 RPNGVYLITGGLG
+2016 
-2029 GIGFVLSQMLA
+2029 
-2040 KEGNVH
+2040 
-2046 LYLTGRTALPPRNEW
+2046 
-2061 ASYVQQAN
+2061 
-2069 ADEAQRTRIEKVL
+2069 
-2082 ELERLGA
+2082 
-2089 TVEAV
+2089 
-2094 QANAGDLD
+2094 
-2102 QMKHV
+2102 
-2107 FDAIRKKHGGVH
+2107 
-2119 GVFHAAGL
+2119 
-2127 PGSTSFRAIKDI
+2127 
-2139 PSTLAQGEDQFQSK
+2139 
-2153 VKGLD
+2153 
-2158 VLEQL
+2158 
-2163 LEQEQADFCLLFSS
+2163 
-2177 ISALLGGLGFSAY
+2177 
-2190 SAANL
+2190 
-2195 YMDAFAARL
+2195 
-2204 NQHSQTPWMCVNWD
+2204 
-2218 AWNFWGELE
+2218 
-2227 STIGESINE
+2227 
-2236 LAILP
+2236 
-2241 EEGAELFQYVLSS
+2241 
-2254 RQNRHMLVSTGNLD
+2254 
-2268 ERIDQWLSLEPKT
+2268 
-2281 AADEDSYEVSKHE
+2281 
-2294 RPELGNPYVAPRNET
+2294 
-2309 EKAICQV
+2309 
-2316 WQDFMGMEQVGIHDN
+2316 
-2331 FFDLGASSL
+2331 
-2340 DIVQVTNRLNQAL
+2340 
-2353 QTNEAVVTLFTY
+2353 
-2365 PSVAELA
+2365 
-2372 KYIQPSE
+2372 
-2379 DSKEE
+2379 
-2384 TMEEELAVVTS
+2384 
-2395 GDRRARFKQQRNKRL
+2395 
-2410 RGGIEN
+2410 
-2416 E
+2416 

>member
-1 MGEMQRMSDQE
+1 MSDQE
-12 QWTESGLEIAVVG
+12 QWSESGLEIAVVG
-25 LAGTFPEAP
+25 LAGTFPGAP

-67 LKRSDYVKAKPYLQH
+67 LKRSDYVKAKPYLKH

-343 QTDQQGYCRIGSVKA
+343 QTNQQGYCRIGSVKA

-376 MMLHHRQFAPMPHFE
+376 MMLHHRQFAPMPHFD

-406 GTDKEEWKTSQLPR
+406 GTDKEEWKTSHLPR

-464 DLRNMT
+464 DLKNMT
-470 KNLKEY
+470 KNLKDY

-520 NEETAGRESHLYK
+520 DEETAGRKSLLYK

-545 GLRDYIKLYEK
+545 GLREYIKLYEK

-561 TEVDRIISLVQSA
+561 IEVDRIISLVQTA

-582 FHPKQ
+582 FHPEQ
-587 SRQSEVAMLIMTS
+587 SSQSEVAMLIMTA
-600 AFANMVRSLGIEPDG
+600 AFANMLRTLGIEPDG
-615 WVGEGSG
+615 WIGEGSG

-634 LKDAASIVYHLH
+634 LNDAASIVYHLH
-646 DTETVNQRLASLP
+646 DSETVNQRLASLP
-659 QRTLKRPVY
+659 QRTLKQSVY
-668 LQQTGEQQTTF
+668 LQQIGEELTTF
-679 DPSSAKGLLHMD
+679 DPSSAKGLLNMN

-698 IEQESPALIIDL
+698 MEQESPALMIDL
-710 SMKQGIVIEKGAEKT
+710 SMKQGIVVEKGAEET

-744 VGLAFPITDEKNRQ
+744 VGLAFPLTEEKNRQ
-758 RIPLPGYPFHKTD
+758 SIPLPGYPFQKTD
-771 FSAQTNTM
+771 FSAQTNTT
-779 AAIEPQK
+779 APIEPQK
-786 PQNEQRVFASLASLQ
+786 PQNEQRVYASLASLQ

-808 QTHFGFDQMDDESPF
+808 QTHFGFDQMEDETPF

-845 KQIDTVQLYRFA
+845 KQMDTVQLYRFA
-857 TVASLAEYLFEE
+857 TVASLAEYLFKE
-869 QSEQIQTPASRPVKN
+869 QSEQAQKPASHPVKN

-1064 NIGMACQALLNQE
+1064 NIGMACQALLNEE
-1077 CDAALAGGVTVSSPE
+1077 CNAALAGGVTVSSPE

-1127 IVLLKRYEDAMRDG
+1127 IVLLKRYEDAVRDG

-1194 HGTGTN
+1194 HGTGTK

-1259 HYEKPNQ
+1259 HYESPNQ
-1266 EIPFKDTPFYV
+1266 EIPFKDTPFFV

-1311 GIQAKQKP
+1311 GLQTKKKP

-1333 DTALT
+1333 DTALA

-1347 VIQHPQIP
+1347 VIQHPQVP

-1414 VGMMRGLY
+1414 AGMMRGLY

-1428 KWEIDRCF
+1428 KWEVDRCF

-1448 GIVFSEDETNEDITK
+1448 SIVFCEDETNEDITK

-1571 AAFEKKLQDKGIVT
+1571 ATFEKKLQDKGIIT
-1585 RQLHTS
+1585 RHLHTS

-1602 LEAFQQF
+1602 LEAFQQI
-1609 VEKVELHEPAIPF
+1609 VEKIELHEPAIPF
-1622 ISNVTGTW
+1622 VSNVTGTW
-1630 ATSEEVMTASYWT
+1630 ATSEDVMTASYWT

-1653 EGLSQLLTDEVRAL
+1653 EGLSQLLSDEVRAL

-1676 TALAKRHENKESHH
+1676 TALAKRHENKESQH
-1690 DVLNMVRHSREQA
+1690 DVLNMVRHTREQA

-1717 AGGYEVKAQQHP
+1717 AGGYEVKAQQHS

-1780 WEQQPLKPVFEK
+1780 WEQQPLKPVFEE

-1809 ELFIHSFKQQ
+1809 ELFTHSFKQK

-1827 KGEAYQELDQSF
+1827 KGEAYQEQDQSF

-1851 MLDSLSNRGINI
+1851 LLDSLSNRGINI
-1863 HRILHLWEAAKE
+1863 QRILHLWEAAKE
-1875 DDNSNRQAA
+1875 DENSNRQAA

-1902 IAAQKNIREC
+1902 VAAQKNIREC
-1912 RLFTITSGIQPVT
+1912 RLFTITSGIQSVT

-2029 GIGFVLSQMLA
+2029 GIGFVLSKMLA

-2094 QANAGDLD
+2094 QANAGNLD

-2163 LEQEQADFCLLFSS
+2163 LEKEQADFCLLFSS

-2268 ERIDQWLSLEPKT
+2268 ERIGQWLSLESK
-2281 AADEDSYEVSKHE
+2281 AAESEDSYEVSKHE

-2384 TMEEELAVVTS
+2384 AMEEELAVVTS

>member
-1 MGEMQRMSDQE
+1 MSDQE

-366 SGVAGFIKTV
+366 SGVGGFIKTV

-420 RAGVS
+420 ESGVS

-464 DLRNMT
+464 DLKNMT

-520 NEETAGRESHLYK
+520 NEETADRESHLYK
-533 RISMKLTGYHES
+533 RISMRLTGYHEA

-646 DTETVNQRLASLP
+646 DTETVNQRSASLS

-698 IEQESPALIIDL
+698 IEQESPTLIIDL

-779 AAIEPQK
+779 VAIEPQK

-896 MAGRFPGASSLE
+896 MVGRFPGASSLE

-933 LDASVYQHPNFIGA
+933 PDASVYQHPNFIGA

-987 EDAGCD
+987 EDA
-993 PDRMAGKIGV
+993 
-1003 YTGTS
+1003 
-1008 PNHEWLTRFAH
+1008 
-1019 QMEAT
+1019 
-1024 EQFSAMLLNDREF
+1024 
-1037 FSTQLSYKLNLHGP
+1037 
-1051 SVTMQTACSTSLV
+1051 
-1064 NIGMACQALLNQE
+1064 
-1077 CDAALAGGVTVSSPE
+1077 
-1092 NIGYIYQDGMIQSKD
+1092 
-1107 GHCRPFDQEAS
+1107 
-1118 GTIFGDGAG
+1118 
-1127 IVLLKRYEDAMRDG
+1127 
-1141 NPIHAVIKGVGVNND
+1141 
-1156 GSRKAGF
+1156 
-1163 TAPSVEGQAEVLKE
+1163 
-1177 TYEKSGI
+1177 
-1184 DPASIGYVEA
+1184 
-1194 HGTGTN
+1194 
-1200 MGDPIEVSALSQV
+1200 
-1213 FKGTDPLTI
+1213 
-1222 PIGSVKSNV
+1222 
-1231 GHLNSAAGIAGLFKA
+1231 
-1246 ILALQHKT
+1246 
-1254 IPPTI
+1254 
-1259 HYEKPNQ
+1259 
-1266 EIPFKDTPFYV
+1266 
-1277 NQKALYWKEAD
+1277 
-1288 GPRRAGVS
+1288 
-1296 SFGIGGTNAHMIIEE
+1296 
-1311 GIQAKQKP
+1311 
-1319 ASNQKQLLVLSAKT
+1319 
-1333 DTALT
+1333 
-1338 EMTERLKQY
+1338 RL
-1347 VIQHPQIP
+1347 
-1355 LEDIAYTLRYG
+1355 
-1366 RKQFPYRKAIVLASA
+1366 
-1381 DEWMQQKQLETSVFR
+1381 
-1396 SKKWR
+1396 
-1401 KATFM
+1401 
-1406 FSGQGAQY
+1406 
-1414 VGMMRGLY
+1414 
-1422 DAEPVF
+1422 
-1428 KWEIDRCF
+1428 
-1436 KYVMETEQVDLK
+1436 
-1448 GIVFSEDETNEDITK
+1448 
-1463 TSNAQ
+1463 
-1468 PLLFIFEYALAK
+1468 
-1480 LLQHSGVE
+1480 
-1488 PESMIGHSIGEYVA
+1488 
-1502 ACLSGVFSLESALTL
+1502 
-1517 VMARGRLMQDM
+1517 
-1528 EKGAML
+1528 
-1534 SVQLPEAELV
+1534 
-1544 SMIDESLS
+1544 
-1552 VAAVNAKDLCV
+1552 
-1563 VSGREEHI
+1563 
-1571 AAFEKKLQDKGIVT
+1571 
-1585 RQLHTS
+1585 
-1591 HAFHSYMMEPM
+1591 
-1602 LEAFQQF
+1602 
-1609 VEKVELHEPAIPF
+1609 
-1622 ISNVTGTW
+1622 
-1630 ATSEEVMTASYWT
+1630 
-1643 NHLRGTVRFH
+1643 
-1653 EGLSQLLTDEVRAL
+1653 
-1667 IEVGPGNSL
+1667 
-1676 TALAKRHENKESHH
+1676 
-1690 DVLNMVRHSREQA
+1690 
-1703 DDHAYFLKRIGELW
+1703 
-1717 AGGYEVKAQQHP
+1717 
-1729 TQEERQ
+1729 
-1735 LVSLPTYP
+1735 
-1743 FERKRYWI
+1743 
-1751 EAGKPASPQLSAPKE
+1751 
-1766 TKKKEMEEWFYLPS
+1766 
-1780 WEQQPLKPVFEK
+1780 
-1792 ETEEQTWL
+1792 
-1800 IFREQDAFH
+1800 
-1809 ELFIHSFKQQ
+1809 
-1819 GIKVISVT
+1819 
-1827 KGEAYQELDQSF
+1827 
-1839 TINPAEGQHYRN
+1839 
-1851 MLDSLSNRGINI
+1851 
-1863 HRILHLWEAAKE
+1863 
-1875 DDNSNRQAA
+1875 
-1884 FQAHIEKGY
+1884 
-1893 YSLIFLSQA
+1893 
-1902 IAAQKNIREC
+1902 
-1912 RLFTITSGIQPVT
+1912 
-1925 GNETICAEKS
+1925 
-1935 AMLGPCKVISQEY
+1935 
-1948 HHIKCWNIDVEDV
+1948 
-1961 PEVMS
+1961 
-1966 WKEQVLVDLIVQEI
+1966 
-1980 MQPGKDQLVAYRHR
+1980 
-1994 KRWVQSYKHLPLQK
+1994 
-2008 EDGLPKMI
+2008 
-2016 RPNGVYLITGGLG
+2016 
-2029 GIGFVLSQMLA
+2029 
-2040 KEGNVH
+2040 
-2046 LYLTGRTALPPRNEW
+2046 
-2061 ASYVQQAN
+2061 
-2069 ADEAQRTRIEKVL
+2069 
-2082 ELERLGA
+2082 
-2089 TVEAV
+2089 
-2094 QANAGDLD
+2094 
-2102 QMKHV
+2102 
-2107 FDAIRKKHGGVH
+2107 
-2119 GVFHAAGL
+2119 
-2127 PGSTSFRAIKDI
+2127 
-2139 PSTLAQGEDQFQSK
+2139 
-2153 VKGLD
+2153 
-2158 VLEQL
+2158 
-2163 LEQEQADFCLLFSS
+2163 
-2177 ISALLGGLGFSAY
+2177 
-2190 SAANL
+2190 
-2195 YMDAFAARL
+2195 
-2204 NQHSQTPWMCVNWD
+2204 
-2218 AWNFWGELE
+2218 
-2227 STIGESINE
+2227 
-2236 LAILP
+2236 
-2241 EEGAELFQYVLSS
+2241 
-2254 RQNRHMLVSTGNLD
+2254 
-2268 ERIDQWLSLEPKT
+2268 
-2281 AADEDSYEVSKHE
+2281 
-2294 RPELGNPYVAPRNET
+2294 
-2309 EKAICQV
+2309 
-2316 WQDFMGMEQVGIHDN
+2316 
-2331 FFDLGASSL
+2331 
-2340 DIVQVTNRLNQAL
+2340 
-2353 QTNEAVVTLFTY
+2353 
-2365 PSVAELA
+2365 
-2372 KYIQPSE
+2372 
-2379 DSKEE
+2379 
-2384 TMEEELAVVTS
+2384 
-2395 GDRRARFKQQRNKRL
+2395 
-2410 RGGIEN
+2410 
-2416 E
+2416 

>member
-1 MGEMQRMSDQE
+1 MSDQE
-12 QWTESGLEIAVVG
+12 QWSESGLEIAVVG
-25 LAGTFPEAP
+25 LAGTFPGAP

-55 EELKAAGVDETL
+55 EELKAAGVDEKL
-67 LKRSDYVKAKPYLQH
+67 LKRSDYVKAKPYLKH

-88 DFFGYS
+88 AFFGYS

-343 QTDQQGYCRIGSVKA
+343 QTNQQGYCRIGSVKA

-376 MMLHHRQFAPMPHFE
+376 MMLHHRQFAPMPHFD

-406 GTDKEEWKTSQLPR
+406 GTDKEEWKTSHLPR

-464 DLRNMT
+464 DLKNMT
-470 KNLKEY
+470 KNLKDY

-520 NEETAGRESHLYK
+520 DEETAGRKSLLYK
-533 RISMKLTGYHES
+533 RMSMKLTGYHES
-545 GLRDYIKLYEK
+545 GLREYIKLYEK

-561 TEVDRIISLVQSA
+561 IEVDRIISLVQTA

-582 FHPKQ
+582 FHPEQ
-587 SRQSEVAMLIMTS
+587 SSQSEVAMLIMTA
-600 AFANMVRSLGIEPDG
+600 AFANMLRTLGIEPDG
-615 WVGEGSG
+615 WIGEGSG

-634 LKDAASIVYHLH
+634 LNDAASIVYHLH
-646 DTETVNQRLASLP
+646 DSETVNQRLASLP
-659 QRTLKRPVY
+659 QRTLKQSVY
-668 LQQTGEQQTTF
+668 LQQIGEELTTF
-679 DPSSAKGLLHMD
+679 DPSSAKGLLNMN
-691 QPVKSPM
+691 QPVKSPIM
-698 IEQESPALIIDL
+698 EQESPALMIDL
-710 SMKQGIVIEKGAEKT
+710 SMKQGIVVEKGAEET

-744 VGLAFPITDEKNRQ
+744 VGLAFPLTEEKNRQ
-758 RIPLPGYPFHKTD
+758 RIPLPGYPFQKTD
-771 FSAQTNTM
+771 FSAQTNTT

-786 PQNEQRVFASLASLQ
+786 PQNEQRVYASLASLQ

-808 QTHFGFDQMDDESPF
+808 QTHFGFDQMDDETPF

-845 KQIDTVQLYRFA
+845 KQMDTVQLYRFA
-857 TVASLAEYLFEE
+857 TVASLAEYLFKE
-869 QSEQIQTPASRPVKN
+869 QSEQAQKPASHPVKN

-1064 NIGMACQALLNQE
+1064 NIGMACQALLNEE

-1127 IVLLKRYEDAMRDG
+1127 IVLLKRYEDAVRDG

-1194 HGTGTN
+1194 HGTGTK

-1259 HYEKPNQ
+1259 HYESPNQ
-1266 EIPFKDTPFYV
+1266 EIPFKDTPFFV

-1311 GIQAKQKP
+1311 GLQTKKKP

-1333 DTALT
+1333 DTALA

-1347 VIQHPQIP
+1347 VIQHPQVP

-1381 DEWMQQKQLETSVFR
+1381 DEWMQQNQLETSVFR

-1414 VGMMRGLY
+1414 AGMMRGLY
-1422 DAEPVF
+1422 ETEPVF
-1428 KWEIDRCF
+1428 KWEVDRCF

-1448 GIVFSEDETNEDITK
+1448 GIVFCEDETNEDITK

-1571 AAFEKKLQDKGIVT
+1571 ATFEKKLQDKGIIT
-1585 RQLHTS
+1585 RHLHTS

-1602 LEAFQQF
+1602 LEAFQQI
-1609 VEKVELHEPAIPF
+1609 VEKIELHEPAIPF
-1622 ISNVTGTW
+1622 VSNVTGTW
-1630 ATSEEVMTASYWT
+1630 ATSEDVMTASYWT

-1690 DVLNMVRHSREQA
+1690 DVLNMVRHTREQA

-1717 AGGYEVKAQQHP
+1717 AGGYEVKAQQHS

-1780 WEQQPLKPVFEK
+1780 WEQQPLKPVFEE

-1809 ELFIHSFKQQ
+1809 ELFTHSFKQK

-1827 KGEAYQELDQSF
+1827 KGEAYQEQDQSF

-1851 MLDSLSNRGINI
+1851 LLDSLSNRGINI
-1863 HRILHLWEAAKE
+1863 QRILHLWEAAKE
-1875 DDNSNRQAA
+1875 DENSNRQAA

-1902 IAAQKNIREC
+1902 VAAQKNIREC
-1912 RLFTITSGIQPVT
+1912 RLFTITSGIQSVT

-2029 GIGFVLSQMLA
+2029 GIGFVLSKMLA

-2094 QANAGDLD
+2094 QANAGNLD

-2163 LEQEQADFCLLFSS
+2163 LEKEQADFCLLFSS

-2268 ERIDQWLSLEPKT
+2268 ERIGQWLSLESK
-2281 AADEDSYEVSKHE
+2281 AAESEDSYEVSKHE

-2384 TMEEELAVVTS
+2384 AMEEELAVVTS

>member
-1 MGEMQRMSDQE
+1 MSDQE
-12 QWTESGLEIAVVG
+12 QWSESGLEIAVVG

-55 EELKAAGVDETL
+55 EELKAAGVDEKL
-67 LKRSDYVKAKPYLQH
+67 LKRSDYVKAKPYLKH

-343 QTDQQGYCRIGSVKA
+343 QTNQQGYCRIGSVKA

-376 MMLHHRQFAPMPHFE
+376 MMLHHRQFAPMPHFD

-406 GTDKEEWKTSQLPR
+406 GTDKEEWKTSHLPR

-431 ANAHVILEEAQ
+431 ANAHVILEEAL
-442 PRKANSKASSK
+442 PRKANSKVSSK

-464 DLRNMT
+464 DLKNVI
-470 KNLKEY
+470 KNLKGY

-506 CSTREELLEELQVL
+506 SSTREELLHELQLL
-520 NEETAGRESHLYK
+520 NEETAGRESFLYK

-561 TEVDRIISLVQSA
+561 IEVDRIISLVQTA

-582 FHPKQ
+582 FHPNQ
-587 SRQSEVAMLIMTS
+587 SSQSEVAMLIMTA
-600 AFANMVRSLGIEPDG
+600 AFANMLRTLGIEPDG
-615 WVGEGSG
+615 WIGEGSG

-634 LKDAASIVYHLH
+634 LNDAASIVYHLH
-646 DTETVNQRLASLP
+646 DSETVNQRLASLP
-659 QRTLKRPVY
+659 QRTLKQSVY
-668 LQQTGEQQTTF
+668 LQQTGEELTTF
-679 DPSSAKGLLHMD
+679 DPSSAKGLLNMN

-698 IEQESPALIIDL
+698 MEQESPALMIDL
-710 SMKQGIVIEKGAEKT
+710 SMKQGIVVEKGAEET

-744 VGLAFPITDEKNRQ
+744 VGLALPLTEEKNRQ
-758 RIPLPGYPFHKTD
+758 RIPLPGYPFQKTD
-771 FSAQTNTM
+771 FSAQTNTT
-779 AAIEPQK
+779 AAIEPKK
-786 PQNEQRVFASLASLQ
+786 PQNEQRVYASLASLQ

-808 QTHFGFDQMDDESPF
+808 QTHFGFDQMDDETPF

-845 KQIDTVQLYRFA
+845 KQMDTVQLYRFA
-857 TVASLAEYLFEE
+857 TVASLAEYLFKE
-869 QSEQIQTPASRPVKN
+869 QSEQAQKPASHPVKN

-1064 NIGMACQALLNQE
+1064 NIGMACQALLNEE

-1127 IVLLKRYEDAMRDG
+1127 IVLLKRYEDAVRDG

-1194 HGTGTN
+1194 HGTGTK

-1259 HYEKPNQ
+1259 HYESPNQ
-1266 EIPFKDTPFYV
+1266 EIPFKDTPFFV

-1311 GIQAKQKP
+1311 GLQTKKKP

-1333 DTALT
+1333 DTALA

-1347 VIQHPQIP
+1347 VIQHPQVP

-1414 VGMMRGLY
+1414 AGMMRGLY

-1428 KWEIDRCF
+1428 KWEVDRCF

-1448 GIVFSEDETNEDITK
+1448 SIVFCEDETNEDITK

-1571 AAFEKKLQDKGIVT
+1571 ATFEKKLQDKGIIT
-1585 RQLHTS
+1585 RHLHTS

-1602 LEAFQQF
+1602 LEAFQQI
-1609 VEKVELHEPAIPF
+1609 VEKIELHEPAIPF
-1622 ISNVTGTW
+1622 VSNVTGTW
-1630 ATSEEVMTASYWT
+1630 ATSEDVMTASYWT

-1653 EGLSQLLTDEVRAL
+1653 EGLSQLLSDEVRAL

-1676 TALAKRHENKESHH
+1676 TALAKRHENKESQH
-1690 DVLNMVRHSREQA
+1690 DVLNMVRHTREQA

-1780 WEQQPLKPVFEK
+1780 WEQQPLKPVFEE

-1809 ELFIHSFKQQ
+1809 ELFTHSFKQK

-1827 KGEAYQELDQSF
+1827 KGEAYQEQDQLF

-1851 MLDSLSNRGINI
+1851 LLDSLSNRGINI
-1863 HRILHLWEAAKE
+1863 QRILHLWEAAKE

-1902 IAAQKNIREC
+1902 VAAQKNIREC
-1912 RLFTITSGIQPVT
+1912 RLFTITSGIQSVT

-2029 GIGFVLSQMLA
+2029 GIGFVLSKMLA

-2069 ADEAQRTRIEKVL
+2069 ADEAQRTKIEKVL

-2094 QANAGDLD
+2094 QANAGNLD

-2163 LEQEQADFCLLFSS
+2163 LEKEQADFCLLFSS

-2268 ERIDQWLSLEPKT
+2268 ERIGQWLSLESK
-2281 AADEDSYEVSKHE
+2281 AAESEDSYEVSKHE

-2384 TMEEELAVVTS
+2384 AMEEELAVVTS

>member
-12 QWTESGLEIAVVG
+12 QWSESGLEIAVVG
-25 LAGTFPEAP
+25 LAGTFPGAP

-94 PREASIMDPQIRL
+94 PREAAIMDPQIRL

-376 MMLHHRQFAPMPHFE
+376 MMLHHRQFAPMPHFD

-406 GTDKEEWKTSQLPR
+406 GTDKGEWKTSHLPR

-431 ANAHVILEEAQ
+431 ANAHVILEEAK
-442 PRKANSKASSK
+442 PRKSNSKASSE

-464 DLRNMT
+464 DLKNMT

-476 VSSHPDL
+476 VSSHSDL
-483 SLGEAAYTL
+483 SLGEVAYTL

-506 CSTREELLEELQVL
+506 SSTREELLHELQVL
-520 NEETAGRESHLYK
+520 NEETAGRESLLYK

-561 TEVDRIISLVQSA
+561 IEVDRIINLVQTA

-582 FHPKQ
+582 FHPEQ
-587 SRQSEVAMLIMTS
+587 SSQSEVAMLIMTA
-600 AFANMVRSLGIEPDG
+600 AFANMLRTLGIEPDR
-615 WVGEGSG
+615 WIGEGSG

-634 LKDAASIVYHLH
+634 LNDAASIVYHLH
-646 DTETVNQRLASLP
+646 DSETLNQRLASLP
-659 QRTLKRPVY
+659 QRTLKQSVY
-668 LQQTGEQQTTF
+668 LQQTGEELTTF
-679 DPSSAKGLLHMD
+679 DPSSAKGLLNMN

-698 IEQESPALIIDL
+698 MEQESPALMIDL
-710 SMKQGIVIEKGAEKT
+710 SMKQGIVVEKGAEET

-744 VGLAFPITDEKNRQ
+744 VGLALPLTEEKNRQ

-771 FSAQTNTM
+771 FSAQTNTT

-786 PQNEQRVFASLASLQ
+786 PQNEQRVFATIASLQ

-808 QTHFGFDQMDDESPF
+808 QTHFGFDQMDDETPF

-857 TVASLAEYLFEE
+857 TVASLAEYLFKE
-869 QSEQIQTPASRPVKN
+869 QSEQAQMPALHPVKN

-908 DFWQRLVNG
+908 DFWQCLVNG

-1064 NIGMACQALLNQE
+1064 NIGMACQALLNEE

-1127 IVLLKRYEDAMRDG
+1127 IVLLKRYEDAVRDG

-1194 HGTGTN
+1194 HGTGTK

-1259 HYEKPNQ
+1259 HYESPNQ

-1311 GIQAKQKP
+1311 GLQAKQKP

-1333 DTALT
+1333 DTALA

-1347 VIQHPQIP
+1347 VIEHPQVP

-1414 VGMMRGLY
+1414 AGMMRGLY

-1428 KWEIDRCF
+1428 KWEVDRCF

-1544 SMIDESLS
+1544 SMIDEALS

-1571 AAFEKKLQDKGIVT
+1571 ATFEKKLQDKGIIT

-1602 LEAFQQF
+1602 LEAFQQI

-1622 ISNVTGTW
+1622 VSNVTGTW
-1630 ATSEEVMTASYWT
+1630 ATSEDVMTASYWT

-1690 DVLNMVRHSREQA
+1690 DVLNMVRHTREQA

-1717 AGGYEVKAQQHP
+1717 AGGYEVRAQQHLA
-1729 TQEERQ
+1729 QEEGQ
-1735 LVSLPTYP
+1735 FVSLPTYP

-1800 IFREQDAFH
+1800 IFKEQDAFH
-1809 ELFIHSFKQQ
+1809 ELFTHSFKQK

-1827 KGEAYQELDQSF
+1827 KGEAYQEQDESF

-1851 MLDSLSNRGINI
+1851 MLDTLSNRGINI
-1863 HRILHLWEAAKE
+1863 QRILHLWEAAKE

-1961 PEVMS
+1961 PEVIS

-2029 GIGFVLSQMLA
+2029 GIGFVLSKMLA

-2094 QANAGDLD
+2094 QANAGNLD

-2163 LEQEQADFCLLFSS
+2163 LDQEQADFCLLFSS

-2241 EEGAELFQYVLSS
+2241 EEGAELFQYVLSN

-2268 ERIDQWLSLEPKT
+2268 ERIGQWLSLESK
-2281 AADEDSYEVSKHE
+2281 AAESEDSYEVSKHE

-2379 DSKEE
+2379 DSEE
-2384 TMEEELAVVTS
+2384 EAMEEELAVVTS

>member
-1 MGEMQRMSDQE
+1 MSDQE
-12 QWTESGLEIAVVG
+12 QWSESGLEIAVVG
-25 LAGTFPEAP
+25 LAGTFPGAP

-94 PREASIMDPQIRL
+94 PREAAIMDPQIRL

-376 MMLHHRQFAPMPHFE
+376 MMLHHRQFAPMPHFD

-406 GTDKEEWKTSQLPR
+406 GTDKGEWKTSHLPR

-431 ANAHVILEEAQ
+431 ANAHVILEEAK
-442 PRKANSKASSK
+442 PRKSNSKASSE

-464 DLRNMT
+464 DLKNMT

-476 VSSHPDL
+476 VSSHSDL
-483 SLGEAAYTL
+483 SLGEVAYTL

-506 CSTREELLEELQVL
+506 SSTREELLHELQVL
-520 NEETAGRESHLYK
+520 NEETAGRESLLYK

-561 TEVDRIISLVQSA
+561 IEVDRIINLVQTA

-582 FHPKQ
+582 FHPEQ
-587 SRQSEVAMLIMTS
+587 SSQSEVAMLIMTA
-600 AFANMVRSLGIEPDG
+600 AFANMLRSLGIEPDG
-615 WVGEGSG
+615 WIGEGSG

-634 LKDAASIVYHLH
+634 LNDAVSIVYHLH

-659 QRTLKRPVY
+659 QRTLKQSVY
-668 LQQTGEQQTTF
+668 LKQTGEELTTF
-679 DPSSAKGLLHMD
+679 DPSSAKGLLNMN

-710 SMKQGIVIEKGAEKT
+710 SMKQGIVVEKGAEKT

-744 VGLAFPITDEKNRQ
+744 VGLAFPLTEEKNRQ

-771 FSAQTNTM
+771 FSAQTNTT

-786 PQNEQRVFASLASLQ
+786 PQNEQRVFATLASLQ

-808 QTHFGFDQMDDESPF
+808 QTHFGFDRMDDETPF

-857 TVASLAEYLFEE
+857 TVASLAEYLFKE
-869 QSEQIQTPASRPVKN
+869 QSEQAQMPALHPVKN
-884 TSQEH
+884 TTQEH

-1008 PNHEWLTRFAH
+1008 PNHDWLTRFAH

-1064 NIGMACQALLNQE
+1064 NIGMACQALLNEE

-1127 IVLLKRYEDAMRDG
+1127 IVLLKRYEDAVRDG

-1194 HGTGTN
+1194 HGTGTK

-1259 HYEKPNQ
+1259 HYESPNQ

-1311 GIQAKQKP
+1311 GLQAKQKP

-1333 DTALT
+1333 DTALA

-1347 VIQHPQIP
+1347 VIEHPQVP

-1381 DEWMQQKQLETSVFR
+1381 DEWMQQNQLETNVFR

-1414 VGMMRGLY
+1414 AGMMRGLY

-1428 KWEIDRCF
+1428 KWEVDRCF
-1436 KYVMETEQVDLK
+1436 KYVMQTEQVDLK

-1571 AAFEKKLQDKGIVT
+1571 ATFEKKLQDKGIIT

-1602 LEAFQQF
+1602 LEAFQQI

-1622 ISNVTGTW
+1622 VSNVTGTW
-1630 ATSEEVMTASYWT
+1630 ATSEDVMTASYWT

-1690 DVLNMVRHSREQA
+1690 DVLNMVRHTREQA

-1717 AGGYEVKAQQHP
+1717 AGGYEVRAQQHLA
-1729 TQEERQ
+1729 QEEGQ
-1735 LVSLPTYP
+1735 FVSLPTYP

-1800 IFREQDAFH
+1800 IFKEQDAFH
-1809 ELFIHSFKQQ
+1809 ELFTHSFKQK

-1827 KGEAYQELDQSF
+1827 KGEAYQEQDESF

-1851 MLDSLSNRGINI
+1851 MLDTLSNRGINI
-1863 HRILHLWEAAKE
+1863 QRILHLWEAAKE

-1961 PEVMS
+1961 PEVIS

-2029 GIGFVLSQMLA
+2029 GIGFVLSKMLA

-2094 QANAGDLD
+2094 QANAGNLD

-2163 LEQEQADFCLLFSS
+2163 LDQEQADFCLLFSS

-2241 EEGAELFQYVLSS
+2241 EEGAELFQYVLSN

-2268 ERIDQWLSLEPKT
+2268 ERIGQWLSLESKV
-2281 AADEDSYEVSKHE
+2281 AESEDSYEVSKHE

-2379 DSKEE
+2379 DSEE
-2384 TMEEELAVVTS
+2384 EAMEEELAVVTS

>member
-1 MGEMQRMSDQE
+1 MSDQE
-12 QWTESGLEIAVVG
+12 QWSESGLEIAVVG
-25 LAGTFPEAP
+25 LAGTFPGAP

-67 LKRSDYVKAKPYLQH
+67 LKRSDYVKAKPYLKH

-442 PRKANSKASSK
+442 PRKSNSEASSK

-464 DLRNMT
+464 DLKNMA

-476 VSSHPDL
+476 VASHPNL

-506 CSTREELLEELQVL
+506 CSTQEELLAELQML

-533 RISMKLTGYHES
+533 RINMKLTGYHES
-545 GLRDYIKLYEK
+545 GLRDYIELYEK

-561 TEVDRIISLVQSA
+561 IEVDRIISLVQTA

-582 FHPKQ
+582 FHSKQ
-587 SRQSEVAMLIMTS
+587 SRQSELAMLIMTS
-600 AFANMVRSLGIEPDG
+600 AFANIVRSLGIEPDG
-615 WVGEGSG
+615 WIGEGSG

-634 LKDAASIVYHLH
+634 LNNAASIVYHLH
-646 DTETVNQRLASLP
+646 DNETVHQKLASLS
-659 QRTLKRPVY
+659 QRTLQQPVY
-668 LQQTGEQQTTF
+668 LQQTGEELTTF
-679 DPSSAKGLLHMD
+679 EPSSAKGLLNIN
-691 QPVKSPM
+691 QSVKTPM
-698 IEQESPALIIDL
+698 MEQESPVLIINL
-710 SMKQGIVIEKGAEKT
+710 STKQGIVVEKGAEKT
-725 TEPLDGDMLQI
+725 TIPLDGNMLQI

-744 VGLAFPITDEKNRQ
+744 VGLALPLTEEKNRQ
-758 RIPLPGYPFHKTD
+758 RIPLPGYPFHKID
-771 FSAQTNTM
+771 FSAHTNTT
-779 AAIEPQK
+779 AAFEPQK
-786 PQNEQRVFASLASLQ
+786 QQNEQRVFASLASLQ

-808 QTHFGFDQMDDESPF
+808 QTHFGFDQMDDETPF

-869 QSEQIQTPASRPVKN
+869 QSEQVQTPASRPVKN

-987 EDAGCD
+987 ENAGCD

-1127 IVLLKRYEDAMRDG
+1127 IVLLKRYEDAIRDG

-1194 HGTGTN
+1194 HGTGTK

-1213 FKGTDPLTI
+1213 FKGTDPMTI

-1259 HYEKPNQ
+1259 HYESPNQ

-1311 GIQAKQKP
+1311 SLQAKQKP
-1319 ASNQKQLLVLSAKT
+1319 ASHQKQLLVLSAKT
-1333 DTALT
+1333 DTALA

-1347 VIQHPQIP
+1347 VIQHPQVS

-1396 SKKWR
+1396 SQKWR

-1414 VGMMRGLY
+1414 AGMMRGLY

-1428 KWEIDRCF
+1428 KWEVDRCF

-1448 GIVFSEDETNEDITK
+1448 SIVFSEDKTNEDITK

-1534 SVQLPEAELV
+1534 SVQLSEAELV

-1563 VSGREEHI
+1563 VSGSEEQI
-1571 AAFEKKLQDKGIVT
+1571 AAFEKKLQDKGMIT

-1602 LEAFQQF
+1602 LEAFQQI

-1622 ISNVTGTW
+1622 VSNVTGTW
-1630 ATSEEVMTASYWT
+1630 ATSEDVMTASYWT

-1676 TALAKRHENKESHH
+1676 TALVKRHENKESHH
-1690 DVLNMVRHSREQA
+1690 DVLNMVRHTREQA

-1717 AGGYEVKAQQHP
+1717 AGGYEVKAQQHLA
-1729 TQEERQ
+1729 QEERQ
-1735 LVSLPTYP
+1735 LVTLPTYP

-1809 ELFIHSFKQQ
+1809 ELFTHSFKQK

-1827 KGEAYQELDQSF
+1827 KGEAYQEQDESF
-1839 TINPAEGQHYRN
+1839 TVNPAEGQHYRN

-1863 HRILHLWEAAKE
+1863 QRILHLWEAAKE

-1902 IAAQKNIREC
+1902 VAAQKNIREC

-1948 HHIKCWNIDVEDV
+1948 HHMKCWNIDVEDV

-2029 GIGFVLSQMLA
+2029 GIGFVLSKMLA

-2094 QANAGDLD
+2094 QANAGDID
-2102 QMKHV
+2102 QMKSV

-2163 LEQEQADFCLLFSS
+2163 LDQEQADFCLLFSS

-2241 EEGAELFQYVLSS
+2241 EEGAELFQYVLSNG
-2254 RQNRHMLVSTGNLD
+2254 QNRHMLVSTGNLD
-2268 ERIDQWLSLEPKT
+2268 ERIDQWLSLEPKA

-2316 WQDFMGMEQVGIHDN
+2316 WKDFMGMEQVGIHDN

-2384 TMEEELAVVTS
+2384 AMEEELAVVTS

>member
-1 MGEMQRMSDQE
+1 MSDQE
-12 QWTESGLEIAVVG
+12 QWSESGLEIAVVG
-25 LAGTFPEAP
+25 LAGTFPGAP

-94 PREASIMDPQIRL
+94 PREAAIMDPQIRL

-376 MMLHHRQFAPMPHFE
+376 MMLHHRQFAPMPHFD

-406 GTDKEEWKTSQLPR
+406 GTDKGEWKTSHLPR

-464 DLRNMT
+464 DLKNMT

-476 VSSHPDL
+476 VSSHSDL
-483 SLGEAAYTL
+483 SLGEVAYTL

-506 CSTREELLEELQVL
+506 SSTREELLHELQVL
-520 NEETAGRESHLYK
+520 NEDTAGRESLLYK

-561 TEVDRIISLVQSA
+561 IEVDRIINLFQTA

-582 FHPKQ
+582 FHPEQ
-587 SRQSEVAMLIMTS
+587 SSQSEVAMLIMTA
-600 AFANMVRSLGIEPDG
+600 AFANMLRSLGIEPDG
-615 WVGEGSG
+615 WIGEGSG

-634 LKDAASIVYHLH
+634 LNDAASIVYHLH
-646 DTETVNQRLASLP
+646 DSETVNQRLASLP
-659 QRTLKRPVY
+659 QRTLKQSVY
-668 LQQTGEQQTTF
+668 LQQIGEELTTF
-679 DPSSAKGLLHMD
+679 DPSSAKGLLNMN

-698 IEQESPALIIDL
+698 MEQESPALMIDL
-710 SMKQGIVIEKGAEKT
+710 SMKQGIVVEKGAEET

-744 VGLAFPITDEKNRQ
+744 VGLAFPLTEEKNRQ
-758 RIPLPGYPFHKTD
+758 RIPLPGYPFQKTD
-771 FSAQTNTM
+771 FSAQTNTT
-779 AAIEPQK
+779 APIEPQK
-786 PQNEQRVFASLASLQ
+786 PQNEQRVYASLASLQ

-808 QTHFGFDQMDDESPF
+808 QTHFGFDQMEDETPF

-845 KQIDTVQLYRFA
+845 KQMDTVQLYRFA
-857 TVASLAEYLFEE
+857 TVASLAEYLFKE
-869 QSEQIQTPASRPVKN
+869 QSEQAQKPASHPVKN

-1064 NIGMACQALLNQE
+1064 NIGMACQALLNEE

-1127 IVLLKRYEDAMRDG
+1127 IVLLKRYEDAVRDG

-1194 HGTGTN
+1194 HGTGTK

-1259 HYEKPNQ
+1259 HYESPNQ
-1266 EIPFKDTPFYV
+1266 EIPFKDTPFFV

-1311 GIQAKQKP
+1311 GLQTKKKP

-1333 DTALT
+1333 DTALA

-1347 VIQHPQIP
+1347 VIQHPQVP

-1414 VGMMRGLY
+1414 AGMMRGLY
-1422 DAEPVF
+1422 ETEPVF
-1428 KWEIDRCF
+1428 KWEVDRCF

-1448 GIVFSEDETNEDITK
+1448 GIVFCEDETNEDITK

-1571 AAFEKKLQDKGIVT
+1571 ATFEKKLQDKGIIT
-1585 RQLHTS
+1585 RHLHTS

-1602 LEAFQQF
+1602 LEAFQQI
-1609 VEKVELHEPAIPF
+1609 VEKIELHEPAIPF
-1622 ISNVTGTW
+1622 VSNVTGTW
-1630 ATSEEVMTASYWT
+1630 ATSEDVMTASYWT

-1690 DVLNMVRHSREQA
+1690 DVLNMVRHTREQA

-1717 AGGYEVKAQQHP
+1717 AGGYEVRAQQHLA
-1729 TQEERQ
+1729 QEEGQ

-1800 IFREQDAFH
+1800 IFKEQDAFH
-1809 ELFIHSFKQQ
+1809 ELFTHSFKQK

-1827 KGEAYQELDQSF
+1827 KGEAYQEQDESF

-1851 MLDSLSNRGINI
+1851 MLDTLSNRGINI
-1863 HRILHLWEAAKE
+1863 QRILHLWEAAKE
-1875 DDNSNRQAA
+1875 DENSNRQAA

-1902 IAAQKNIREC
+1902 VAAQKNIREC
-1912 RLFTITSGIQPVT
+1912 RLFTITSGIQSVT

-2029 GIGFVLSQMLA
+2029 GIGFVLSKMLA

-2094 QANAGDLD
+2094 QANAGNLD

-2163 LEQEQADFCLLFSS
+2163 LEKEQADFCLLFSS

-2268 ERIDQWLSLEPKT
+2268 ERIGQWLSLESK
-2281 AADEDSYEVSKHE
+2281 AAESEDSYEVSKHE

-2384 TMEEELAVVTS
+2384 AMEEELAVVTS

>member
-12 QWTESGLEIAVVG
+12 QWSESGLEIAVVG

-55 EELKAAGVDETL
+55 EELKAAGVDEKL
-67 LKRSDYVKAKPYLQH
+67 LKRSDYVKAKPYLKH

-343 QTDQQGYCRIGSVKA
+343 QTNQQGYCRIGSVKA

-376 MMLHHRQFAPMPHFE
+376 MMLHHRQFAPMPHFD

-406 GTDKEEWKTSQLPR
+406 GTDKEEWKTSHLPR

-431 ANAHVILEEAQ
+431 ANAHVILEEAL
-442 PRKANSKASSK
+442 PRKANSKVSSK

-464 DLRNMT
+464 DLKNVI
-470 KNLKEY
+470 KNLKGY

-506 CSTREELLEELQVL
+506 SSTREELLHELQLL
-520 NEETAGRESHLYK
+520 NEETAGRESFLYK

-561 TEVDRIISLVQSA
+561 IEVDRIISLVQTA

-582 FHPKQ
+582 FHPNQ
-587 SRQSEVAMLIMTS
+587 SSQSEVAMLIMTA
-600 AFANMVRSLGIEPDG
+600 AFANMLRTLGIEPDG
-615 WVGEGSG
+615 WIGEGSG

-634 LKDAASIVYHLH
+634 LNDAASIVYHLH
-646 DTETVNQRLASLP
+646 DSETVNQRLASLP
-659 QRTLKRPVY
+659 QRTLKQSVY
-668 LQQTGEQQTTF
+668 LQQTGEELTTF
-679 DPSSAKGLLHMD
+679 DPSSAKGLLNMN

-698 IEQESPALIIDL
+698 MEQESPALMIDL
-710 SMKQGIVIEKGAEKT
+710 SMKQGIVVEKGAEET

-744 VGLAFPITDEKNRQ
+744 VGLALPLTEEKNRQ
-758 RIPLPGYPFHKTD
+758 RIPLPGYPFQKTD
-771 FSAQTNTM
+771 FSAQTNTT
-779 AAIEPQK
+779 AAIEPKK
-786 PQNEQRVFASLASLQ
+786 PQNEQRVYASLASLQ

-808 QTHFGFDQMDDESPF
+808 QTHFGFDQMDDETPF

-845 KQIDTVQLYRFA
+845 KQMDTVQLYRFA
-857 TVASLAEYLFEE
+857 TVASLAEYLFKE
-869 QSEQIQTPASRPVKN
+869 QSEQAQKPASHPVKN

-1064 NIGMACQALLNQE
+1064 NIGMACQALLNEE

-1127 IVLLKRYEDAMRDG
+1127 IVLLKRYEDAVRDG

-1194 HGTGTN
+1194 HGTGTK

-1259 HYEKPNQ
+1259 HYESPNQ
-1266 EIPFKDTPFYV
+1266 EIPFKDTPFFV

-1311 GIQAKQKP
+1311 GLQTKKKP

-1333 DTALT
+1333 DTALA

-1347 VIQHPQIP
+1347 VIQHPQVP

-1414 VGMMRGLY
+1414 AGMMRGLY

-1428 KWEIDRCF
+1428 KWEVDRCF

-1448 GIVFSEDETNEDITK
+1448 SIVFCEDETNEDITK

-1571 AAFEKKLQDKGIVT
+1571 ATFEKKLQDKGIIT
-1585 RQLHTS
+1585 RHLHTS

-1602 LEAFQQF
+1602 LEAFQQI
-1609 VEKVELHEPAIPF
+1609 VEKIELHEPAIPF
-1622 ISNVTGTW
+1622 VSNVTGTW
-1630 ATSEEVMTASYWT
+1630 ATSEDVMTASYWT

-1653 EGLSQLLTDEVRAL
+1653 EGLSQLLSDEVRAL

-1676 TALAKRHENKESHH
+1676 TALAKRHENKESQH
-1690 DVLNMVRHSREQA
+1690 DVLNMVRHTREQA

-1735 LVSLPTYP
+1735 LVTLPTYP

-1780 WEQQPLKPVFEK
+1780 WEQQPLKPVFEE

-1809 ELFIHSFKQQ
+1809 ELFTHSFKQK

-1827 KGEAYQELDQSF
+1827 KGEAYQEQDQLF

-1851 MLDSLSNRGINI
+1851 LLDSLSNRGINI
-1863 HRILHLWEAAKE
+1863 QRILHLWEAAKE

-1902 IAAQKNIREC
+1902 VAAQKNIREC
-1912 RLFTITSGIQPVT
+1912 RLFTITSGIQSVT

-2029 GIGFVLSQMLA
+2029 GIGFVLSKMLA

-2069 ADEAQRTRIEKVL
+2069 ADEAQRTKIEKVL

-2094 QANAGDLD
+2094 QANAGNLD

-2163 LEQEQADFCLLFSS
+2163 LEKEQADFCLLFSS

-2268 ERIDQWLSLEPKT
+2268 ERIGQWLSLESK
-2281 AADEDSYEVSKHE
+2281 AAESEDSYEVSKHE

-2384 TMEEELAVVTS
+2384 AMEEELAVVTS

>member
-1 MGEMQRMSDQE
+1 MSDQE
-12 QWTESGLEIAVVG
+12 QWSESGLEIAVVG

-55 EELKAAGVDETL
+55 EELKAAGVDEKL
-67 LKRSDYVKAKPYLQH
+67 LKRSDYVKAKPYLKH

-343 QTDQQGYCRIGSVKA
+343 QTNQQGYCRIGSVKA

-376 MMLHHRQFAPMPHFE
+376 MMLHHRQFAPMPHFD

-406 GTDKEEWKTSQLPR
+406 GTDKEEWKTSHLPR

-431 ANAHVILEEAQ
+431 ANAHVILEEAL

-464 DLRNMT
+464 DLKNMT
-470 KNLKEY
+470 KNLKDY

-520 NEETAGRESHLYK
+520 DEETAGRKSLLYK

-545 GLRDYIKLYEK
+545 GLREYIKLYEK

-561 TEVDRIISLVQSA
+561 IEVDRIISLVQTA

-582 FHPKQ
+582 FHPEQ
-587 SRQSEVAMLIMTS
+587 SSQSEVAMLIMTA
-600 AFANMVRSLGIEPDG
+600 AFANMLRTLGIEPDG
-615 WVGEGSG
+615 WIGEGSG

-634 LKDAASIVYHLH
+634 LNDAASIVYHLH
-646 DTETVNQRLASLP
+646 DSETVNQRLASLP
-659 QRTLKRPVY
+659 QRTLKQSVY
-668 LQQTGEQQTTF
+668 LQQTGEELTTF
-679 DPSSAKGLLHMD
+679 DPSSAKGLLNMN
-691 QPVKSPM
+691 QPVKSPIM
-698 IEQESPALIIDL
+698 EQESPALMIDL
-710 SMKQGIVIEKGAEKT
+710 SMKQGIVVEKGAEET

-744 VGLAFPITDEKNRQ
+744 VGLALPLTDEKNRQ
-758 RIPLPGYPFHKTD
+758 RIPLPGYPFQKTD
-771 FSAQTNTM
+771 FSAQTNTT

-786 PQNEQRVFASLASLQ
+786 PQNEQRVYASLASLQ

-808 QTHFGFDQMDDESPF
+808 QTHFGFDQMDDETPF

-845 KQIDTVQLYRFA
+845 KQMDTVQLYRFA
-857 TVASLAEYLFEE
+857 TVASLAEYLFKE
-869 QSEQIQTPASRPVKN
+869 QSEQAQKPASHPVKN

-947 KGRLQEIEGFDADF
+947 KGCLQEIEGFDADF

-993 PDRMAGKIGV
+993 PDRMAGKMGV

-1019 QMEAT
+1019 QMEST

-1064 NIGMACQALLNQE
+1064 NIGMACQALLNEE

-1127 IVLLKRYEDAMRDG
+1127 IVLLKRYEDAVRDG

-1194 HGTGTN
+1194 HGTGTK

-1259 HYEKPNQ
+1259 HYESPNQ
-1266 EIPFKDTPFYV
+1266 EIPFKDTPFFV

-1311 GIQAKQKP
+1311 GLQTKKKP

-1333 DTALT
+1333 DTALA

-1347 VIQHPQIP
+1347 VIQHPQVP

-1414 VGMMRGLY
+1414 AGMMRGLY
-1422 DAEPVF
+1422 ETEPVF
-1428 KWEIDRCF
+1428 KWEVDRCF

-1448 GIVFSEDETNEDITK
+1448 GIVFCEDETNEDITK

-1571 AAFEKKLQDKGIVT
+1571 ATFEKKLQDKGIIT
-1585 RQLHTS
+1585 RHLHTS

-1602 LEAFQQF
+1602 LEAFQQI
-1609 VEKVELHEPAIPF
+1609 VEKIELHEPAIPF
-1622 ISNVTGTW
+1622 VSNVTGTW
-1630 ATSEEVMTASYWT
+1630 ATSEDVMTASYWT

-1690 DVLNMVRHSREQA
+1690 DVLNMVRHTREQA

-1717 AGGYEVKAQQHP
+1717 AGGYEVKAQQHS

-1780 WEQQPLKPVFEK
+1780 WEQQPLKPVFEE

-1809 ELFIHSFKQQ
+1809 ELFTHSFKQK

-1827 KGEAYQELDQSF
+1827 KGEAYQEQDQSF

-1851 MLDSLSNRGINI
+1851 LLDSLSNRGINI
-1863 HRILHLWEAAKE
+1863 QRILHLWEAAKE
-1875 DDNSNRQAA
+1875 DENSNRQAA

-1902 IAAQKNIREC
+1902 VAAQKNIREC
-1912 RLFTITSGIQPVT
+1912 RLFTITSGIQSVT

-2029 GIGFVLSQMLA
+2029 GIGFVLSKMLA

-2094 QANAGDLD
+2094 QANAGNLD

-2163 LEQEQADFCLLFSS
+2163 LEKEQADFCLLFSS

-2268 ERIDQWLSLEPKT
+2268 ERIGQWLSLESK
-2281 AADEDSYEVSKHE
+2281 AAESEDSYEVSKHE

-2384 TMEEELAVVTS
+2384 AMEEELAVVTS

>member
-12 QWTESGLEIAVVG
+12 QWSESGLEIAVVG

-55 EELKAAGVDETL
+55 EELKAAGVDEKL
-67 LKRSDYVKAKPYLQH
+67 LKRSDYVKAKPYLKH

-343 QTDQQGYCRIGSVKA
+343 QTNQQGYCRIGSVKA

-376 MMLHHRQFAPMPHFE
+376 MMLHHRQFAPMPHFD

-406 GTDKEEWKTSQLPR
+406 GTDKEEWKTSHLPR

-464 DLRNMT
+464 DLKNMT
-470 KNLKEY
+470 KNLKDY

-520 NEETAGRESHLYK
+520 DEETAGRKSLLYK

-545 GLRDYIKLYEK
+545 GLREYIKLYEK

-561 TEVDRIISLVQSA
+561 IEVDRIISLVQTA

-582 FHPKQ
+582 FHPEQ
-587 SRQSEVAMLIMTS
+587 SSQSEVAMLIMTA
-600 AFANMVRSLGIEPDG
+600 AFANMLRTLGIEPDG
-615 WVGEGSG
+615 WIGEGSG

-634 LKDAASIVYHLH
+634 LNDAASIVYHLH
-646 DTETVNQRLASLP
+646 DSETVNQRLASLP
-659 QRTLKRPVY
+659 QRTLKQSVY
-668 LQQTGEQQTTF
+668 LQQIGEGLTTF
-679 DPSSAKGLLHMD
+679 DPSSAKGLLNMN

-698 IEQESPALIIDL
+698 MEQESPALMIDL
-710 SMKQGIVIEKGAEKT
+710 SMKQGIVVEKGAEET

-744 VGLAFPITDEKNRQ
+744 VGLAFPLTEEKNRQ
-758 RIPLPGYPFHKTD
+758 RIPLPGYPFQKTD
-771 FSAQTNTM
+771 FSAQTNTT

-786 PQNEQRVFASLASLQ
+786 PQNEQRVYASLASLQ

-808 QTHFGFDQMDDESPF
+808 QTHFGFDQMEDETPF

-845 KQIDTVQLYRFA
+845 KQMDTVQLYRFA
-857 TVASLAEYLFEE
+857 TVASLAEYLFKE
-869 QSEQIQTPASRPVKN
+869 QSEQVQMLASHPVKN
-884 TSQEH
+884 SSQEH

-947 KGRLQEIEGFDADF
+947 KGCLQEIEGFDADF

-993 PDRMAGKIGV
+993 PDRMAGKMGV

-1019 QMEAT
+1019 QMEST

-1064 NIGMACQALLNQE
+1064 NIGMACQALLNEE

-1127 IVLLKRYEDAMRDG
+1127 IVLLKRYEDAVRDG

-1194 HGTGTN
+1194 HGTGTK

-1259 HYEKPNQ
+1259 HYESPNQ
-1266 EIPFKDTPFYV
+1266 EIPFKDTPFFV

-1311 GIQAKQKP
+1311 GLQTKKKP

-1333 DTALT
+1333 DTALA

-1347 VIQHPQIP
+1347 VIQHPQVP

-1414 VGMMRGLY
+1414 AGMMRGLY

-1428 KWEIDRCF
+1428 KWEVDRCF

-1448 GIVFSEDETNEDITK
+1448 SIVFCEDETNEDITK

-1571 AAFEKKLQDKGIVT
+1571 ATFEKKLQDKGIIT
-1585 RQLHTS
+1585 RHLHTS

-1602 LEAFQQF
+1602 LDAFQQI
-1609 VEKVELHEPAIPF
+1609 VEKIELHEPAIPF
-1622 ISNVTGTW
+1622 VSNVTGTW
-1630 ATSEEVMTASYWT
+1630 ATSEDVMTASYWT

-1690 DVLNMVRHSREQA
+1690 DVLNMVRHTREQA

-1717 AGGYEVKAQQHP
+1717 AGGYEVKAQQHS

-1780 WEQQPLKPVFEK
+1780 WEQQPLKPVFEE

-1809 ELFIHSFKQQ
+1809 ELFTHSFKQK

-1827 KGEAYQELDQSF
+1827 KGEAYQEQDQSF

-1851 MLDSLSNRGINI
+1851 LLDSLSNRGINI
-1863 HRILHLWEAAKE
+1863 QRILHLWEAAKE
-1875 DDNSNRQAA
+1875 DENSNRQAA

-1902 IAAQKNIREC
+1902 VAAQKNIREC
-1912 RLFTITSGIQPVT
+1912 RLFTITSGIQSVT

-2029 GIGFVLSQMLA
+2029 GIGFVLSKMLA

-2094 QANAGDLD
+2094 QANAGNLD

-2163 LEQEQADFCLLFSS
+2163 LEKEQADFCLLFSS

-2268 ERIDQWLSLEPKT
+2268 ERIGQWLSLESK
-2281 AADEDSYEVSKHE
+2281 AAESEDSYEVSKHE

-2384 TMEEELAVVTS
+2384 AMEEELAVVTS

>member
-1 MGEMQRMSDQE
+1 MSDQE
-12 QWTESGLEIAVVG
+12 QWSESGLEIAVVG
-25 LAGTFPEAP
+25 LAGTFPGAP

-67 LKRSDYVKAKPYLQH
+67 LKRSDYVKAKPYLKH

-343 QTDQQGYCRIGSVKA
+343 QTNQQGYCRIGSVKA

-376 MMLHHRQFAPMPHFE
+376 MMLHHRQFAPMPHFD

-406 GTDKEEWKTSQLPR
+406 GTDKEEWKTSHLPR

-464 DLRNMT
+464 DLKNMT
-470 KNLKEY
+470 KNLKDY
-476 VSSHPDL
+476 VSSHADL

-520 NEETAGRESHLYK
+520 DEETAGRKSLLYK
-533 RISMKLTGYHES
+533 RMSMKLTGYHES
-545 GLRDYIKLYEK
+545 GLREYIKLYEK

-561 TEVDRIISLVQSA
+561 IEVDRIISLVQTA

-582 FHPKQ
+582 FHPEQ
-587 SRQSEVAMLIMTS
+587 SSQSEVAMLIMTA
-600 AFANMVRSLGIEPDG
+600 AFANMLRTLGIEPDG
-615 WVGEGSG
+615 WIGEGSG

-634 LKDAASIVYHLH
+634 LNDAASIVYHLH
-646 DTETVNQRLASLP
+646 DSETVNQRLASLP
-659 QRTLKRPVY
+659 QRTLKQSVY
-668 LQQTGEQQTTF
+668 LQQTGEELTTF
-679 DPSSAKGLLHMD
+679 DPSSAKGLLNMN
-691 QPVKSPM
+691 QPVKSPIM
-698 IEQESPALIIDL
+698 EQESPALMIDL
-710 SMKQGIVIEKGAEKT
+710 SMKQGIVVEKGAEET

-744 VGLAFPITDEKNRQ
+744 VGLALPLTDEKNRQ
-758 RIPLPGYPFHKTD
+758 RIPLPGYPFQKTD
-771 FSAQTNTM
+771 FSAQTNTT
-779 AAIEPQK
+779 AAIEPKK
-786 PQNEQRVFASLASLQ
+786 PHNEQRVFASLASLQ

-808 QTHFGFDQMDDESPF
+808 QTHFGFDQMDDETPF

-845 KQIDTVQLYRFA
+845 KQMDTVQLYRFA
-857 TVASLAEYLFEE
+857 TVASLAEYLFKE
-869 QSEQIQTPASRPVKN
+869 QSEQVQMLASHPVKN
-884 TSQEH
+884 SSQEH

-908 DFWQRLVNG
+908 DFWQRLVDG

-933 LDASVYQHPNFIGA
+933 LDASVYEHPNFIGA

-1064 NIGMACQALLNQE
+1064 NIGMACQALLNEE

-1127 IVLLKRYEDAMRDG
+1127 IVLLKRYEDAVRDG

-1194 HGTGTN
+1194 HGTGTK

-1259 HYEKPNQ
+1259 HYESPNQ
-1266 EIPFKDTPFYV
+1266 EIPFKDTPFFV

-1311 GIQAKQKP
+1311 GLQTKKKP

-1333 DTALT
+1333 DTALA

-1347 VIQHPQIP
+1347 VIQHPQVP

-1414 VGMMRGLY
+1414 AGMMRGLY
-1422 DAEPVF
+1422 ETEPVF
-1428 KWEIDRCF
+1428 KWEVDRCF

-1448 GIVFSEDETNEDITK
+1448 GIVFCEDETNEDITK

-1571 AAFEKKLQDKGIVT
+1571 ATFEKKLQAKGIIT
-1585 RQLHTS
+1585 RHLHTS

-1602 LEAFQQF
+1602 LEAFQQI
-1609 VEKVELHEPAIPF
+1609 VEKIELHEPAIPF
-1622 ISNVTGTW
+1622 VSNVTGTW
-1630 ATSEEVMTASYWT
+1630 ATSEDVMTASYWT

-1653 EGLSQLLTDEVRAL
+1653 EGLSQLLSDEVRAL

-1676 TALAKRHENKESHH
+1676 TALAKRHENKESQH
-1690 DVLNMVRHSREQA
+1690 DVLNMVRHTREQA

-1780 WEQQPLKPVFEK
+1780 WEQQPLKPVFEE

-1800 IFREQDAFH
+1800 IFREQDAFQ
-1809 ELFIHSFKQQ
+1809 ELFTHSFKQK

-1827 KGEAYQELDQSF
+1827 KGEAYQEQDQSF

-1851 MLDSLSNRGINI
+1851 LLDSLSNRGINI
-1863 HRILHLWEAAKE
+1863 QRILHLWEAAKE
-1875 DDNSNRQAA
+1875 DENSNRQAA

-1902 IAAQKNIREC
+1902 VAAQKNIREC
-1912 RLFTITSGIQPVT
+1912 RLFTITSGIQSVT

-2029 GIGFVLSQMLA
+2029 GIGFVLSKMLA

-2094 QANAGDLD
+2094 QANAGNLD

-2163 LEQEQADFCLLFSS
+2163 LEKEQADFCLLFSS

-2268 ERIDQWLSLEPKT
+2268 ERIGQWLSLESK
-2281 AADEDSYEVSKHE
+2281 AAESEDSYEVSKHE
-2294 RPELGNPYVAPRNET
+2294 RPELANPYVAPRNET

-2384 TMEEELAVVTS
+2384 AMEEELAVVTS

>member
-1 MGEMQRMSDQE
+1 MSDQE
-12 QWTESGLEIAVVG
+12 QWSESGLEIAVVG
-25 LAGTFPEAP
+25 LAGTFPGAP

-67 LKRSDYVKAKPYLQH
+67 LKRSDYVKAKPYLKH

-442 PRKANSKASSK
+442 PRKSNSEASSK

-464 DLRNMT
+464 DLKNMA

-476 VSSHPDL
+476 VASHPNL

-506 CSTREELLEELQVL
+506 CSTQEELLAELQML

-533 RISMKLTGYHES
+533 RINMKLTGYHES
-545 GLRDYIKLYEK
+545 GLRDYIELYEK

-561 TEVDRIISLVQSA
+561 IEVDRIISLVQTA

-582 FHPKQ
+582 FHSKQ
-587 SRQSEVAMLIMTS
+587 SRQSELAMLIMTS
-600 AFANMVRSLGIEPDG
+600 AFANIVRSLGIEPDG
-615 WVGEGSG
+615 WIGEGSG

-634 LKDAASIVYHLH
+634 LNNAASIVYHLH
-646 DTETVNQRLASLP
+646 DNETVHQKLASLS
-659 QRTLKRPVY
+659 QRTLQQPVY
-668 LQQTGEQQTTF
+668 LQQTGEELTTF
-679 DPSSAKGLLHMD
+679 EPSSAKGLLNIN
-691 QPVKSPM
+691 QSVKTPM
-698 IEQESPALIIDL
+698 MEQESPVLIINL
-710 SMKQGIVIEKGAEKT
+710 STKQGIVVEKGAEKT
-725 TEPLDGDMLQI
+725 TIPLDGNMLQI

-744 VGLAFPITDEKNRQ
+744 VGLALPLTEEKNRQ
-758 RIPLPGYPFHKTD
+758 RIPLPGYPFHKID
-771 FSAQTNTM
+771 FSAHTNTT
-779 AAIEPQK
+779 AAFEPQK
-786 PQNEQRVFASLASLQ
+786 QQNEQRVFASLASLQ

-808 QTHFGFDQMDDESPF
+808 QTHFGFDQMDDETPF

-869 QSEQIQTPASRPVKN
+869 QSEQVQTPASRPVKN

-1008 PNHEWLTRFAH
+1008 PNLEWLTRFAH

-1127 IVLLKRYEDAMRDG
+1127 IVLLKRYEDARRDG

-1194 HGTGTN
+1194 HGTGTK

-1259 HYEKPNQ
+1259 HYESPNQ

-1277 NQKALYWKEAD
+1277 NQKALYWKETD

-1311 GIQAKQKP
+1311 GLQAKQKP
-1319 ASNQKQLLVLSAKT
+1319 ASHQKQLLVLSAKT
-1333 DTALT
+1333 DTALA

-1347 VIQHPQIP
+1347 VIQHPQVS

-1396 SKKWR
+1396 SQKWR

-1414 VGMMRGLY
+1414 AGMMRGLY
-1422 DAEPVF
+1422 EAEPVF
-1428 KWEIDRCF
+1428 KWEVDRCF

-1448 GIVFSEDETNEDITK
+1448 SIVFSEDKTNEDITK

-1534 SVQLPEAELV
+1534 SVQLSEAELV

-1563 VSGREEHI
+1563 VSGSEEQI
-1571 AAFEKKLQDKGIVT
+1571 AAFEKKLQDKGMIT

-1602 LEAFQQF
+1602 LEAFQQI

-1622 ISNVTGTW
+1622 VSNVTGTW
-1630 ATSEEVMTASYWT
+1630 ATSEDVMTASYWT

-1690 DVLNMVRHSREQA
+1690 DVLNMVRHTREQA

-1717 AGGYEVKAQQHP
+1717 AGGYEVKAQQHLA
-1729 TQEERQ
+1729 QEERQ

-1751 EAGKPASPQLSAPKE
+1751 EAGKPASPQISAPKE

-1809 ELFIHSFKQQ
+1809 ELFTHSFKQK

-1827 KGEAYQELDQSF
+1827 KGEAYQEQDESF
-1839 TINPAEGQHYRN
+1839 TVNPAEGQHYRN

-1863 HRILHLWEAAKE
+1863 QRILHLWEAAKE

-1902 IAAQKNIREC
+1902 VAAQKNIREC

-1948 HHIKCWNIDVEDV
+1948 HHMKCWNIDVEDV

-2029 GIGFVLSQMLA
+2029 GIGFVLSKMLA

-2094 QANAGDLD
+2094 QANAGDID
-2102 QMKHV
+2102 QMKSV

-2163 LEQEQADFCLLFSS
+2163 LDQEQADFCLLFSS

-2241 EEGAELFQYVLSS
+2241 EEGAELFQYVLSNG
-2254 RQNRHMLVSTGNLD
+2254 QNRHMLVSTGNLD
-2268 ERIDQWLSLEPKT
+2268 ERIDQWLSLEPKA

-2384 TMEEELAVVTS
+2384 EMEEELAVVTS